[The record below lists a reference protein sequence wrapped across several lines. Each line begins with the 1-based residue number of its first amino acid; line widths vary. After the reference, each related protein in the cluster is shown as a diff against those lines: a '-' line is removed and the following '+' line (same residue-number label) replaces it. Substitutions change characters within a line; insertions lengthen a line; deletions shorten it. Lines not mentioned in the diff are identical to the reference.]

1 MEGTAAAPAPCWSG
15 GGGSSSR
22 TRRQR
27 RCSRRDR
34 ESRCTRR
41 RGSRPGDGSRR
52 GLLSSSSSGSDSEG
66 PSPPA
71 PVAPGKGHSLQKHQ
85 QQRRRRRPLRRRKR
99 PSGSSCSRDEEE
111 EEEEEEDLIDG
122 FAIASFVSLEALE
135 KDATLKTPER
145 LELRM
150 KHSGKRKRGE
160 GNNSDPEDE
169 DGSSEKGRSRERAVR
184 KRTKKRH
191 KEPSL
196 QSYLETGYICDTESD
211 PEEQAS
217 VDDLEQSFTV
227 STSKASGPIGA
238 LNGSCEAKLSVI
250 PKVSGLER
258 SQERNYE
265 ADRDPLLVPFLPK
278 EPPSQAAAAPAPA
291 QALPPSPP
299 APPPTRTRAQTP
311 NAVRGTPQPKGQL
324 PPMPQGGAVPHNLTQ
339 SQLHMKV
346 PPFASQ
352 TQAPYTV
359 GLDLSTGGCSRGAAH
374 PKPILPPC
382 SPSSSQLPHRPSTP
396 SLALPPHAFPPTLR
410 PPSHHHPGM
419 FTPSPGLPPPP
430 PLLQVAG
437 HPAAAAAISEQELIR
452 QDLSS
457 RFLTAQGGADMG
469 AAAIRPL
476 AFQFHQHNHQH
487 QHTHQ
492 HTHQHFTP
500 FPPGMVPTAS
510 PAMYEKYPGKMDGLL
525 RHNFYAAFPPTVSG
539 ISPVLPPA
547 VTFGSLQGAFQPKVK
562 PPDIVDKWAFL
573 FFLSWKGGSSRIQG
587 SWVPPPQPP
596 GGFLDS
602 WGIYVKSWGE
612 QSMWMRGARVTGEKW
627 SPKAFEHEEQVL
639 GLLGSSAGSGKEV
652 GPRGAS
658 LVIRRA
664 CVCVCVCVCVR
675 ERERERERDVLH
687 GLHGVAF
694 SPRPEVDREAG
705 SQSSS
710 IAGLG
715 SQDSMRKTE
724 KAECKNGF
732 LTSAKRIAR
741 FSVCLAEGSE
751 CGERRVILSS
761 LSPLDPLFL
770 PQSTNP
776 DLPSRL
782 GAVPPTLSQ
791 KGTQLTDPFR
801 PTLRKPGK
809 WCAMHVRVAYMIL
822 RHQEKMKVGW
832 ACAASPLRLRTVMG
846 CGAAPAGSRQRVAA
860 SNGRSFSHSALLMSV
875 LDPGSKA
882 GSLVQ
887 GDPQKLDFRN
897 DLLTG
902 LPGTGAFGSL
912 PHSQEL
918 ARPATLF
925 TASGAIHH
933 PGSGTSFGPAGTPHG
948 SFLSPSPHIGK
959 SWRTRMPGPVGQDPA
974 SSVRLFTPLLAS
986 FPDPFGRP
994 PSFASLGALSNGA
1007 FGGLGNPSFNSSA
1020 VFGQK
1025 DSPGA
1030 PAFPSPHEAWNRL
1043 HRTPPSFPTAP
1054 AWPKGGA
1061 GDGAE
1066 RGGTQHEKESEKP
1079 EGPVIKDEKDR
1090 DALFSRHPLRA
1101 SPATPTPKNLALT
1114 HEELPGRSHIPAERE
1129 HRYGSPAGSGHASRS
1144 PYPELPLKKE
1154 VKVKEEPEL
1163 TGFEGALRTG
1173 PPFHST
1179 LHVSHPLGTLAVFE
1193 RPQAGT
1199 GGSVSPYL
1207 VAAPPSAASYAA
1219 LEAWREPYHRGLE
1232 LHPLQRLPRY
1242 LETSSPAATAA
1253 EDYERARLYGLAPP
1267 PHPSLMAYPRHPNG
1281 LLAKATPAAA
1291 AAAAA
1296 AAVGL
1301 LSAPPPLIPAS
1312 NARPC
1317 SPRRAPDIR
1326 ELAAYKDRDSR

>member
-1 MEGTAAAPAPCWSG
+1 MEGTATAPAPCWSG

-22 TRRQR
+22 TRRKR

-41 RGSRPGDGSRR
+41 RGGRTGDASHR
-52 GLLSSSSSGSDSEG
+52 GVLSSSSSGSDSEG

-71 PVAPGKGHSLQKHQ
+71 PVAPGKGRPIQ
-85 QQRRRRRPLRRRKR
+85 QQQHRRRRPIRRPKR
-99 PSGSSCSRDEEE
+99 VSGSSCSREEEE

-160 GNNSDPEDE
+160 GNNSEPDDE
-169 DGSSEKGRSRERAVR
+169 DGSSEKGRNRSCGGERAVR
-184 KRTKKRH
+184 KRSKRRH
-191 KEPSL
+191 EEPSL
-196 QSYLETGYICDTESD
+196 QSYLETGYICDAESD

-217 VDDLEQSFTV
+217 IDDLDQSFTV

-250 PKVSGLER
+250 RKVSGLER

-265 ADRDPLLVPFLPK
+265 ADRDALLVPFLPK
-278 EPPSQAAAAPAPA
+278 EPPSQAAAAPVPA

-299 APPPTRTRAQTP
+299 VLPPARTRAQTP
-311 NAVRGTPQPKGQL
+311 NAAVRGTPQPKGQL
-324 PPMPQGGAVPHNLTQ
+324 PPTPQGGSAPHNLGQ

-346 PPFASQ
+346 PPFPSQ
-352 TQAPYTV
+352 TQAPYAV

-374 PKPILPPC
+374 PKPILPSC

-396 SLALPPHAFPPTLR
+396 SLALPPHAFPSTLR
-410 PPSHHHPGM
+410 PPSHHHTGM

-457 RFLTAQGGADMG
+457 RFLTVQSGADMG
-469 AAAIRPL
+469 AATIRPL

-500 FPPGMVPTAS
+500 FPPGMVPTPSSAVF
-510 PAMYEKYPGKMDGLL
+510 EKYSGKMDGLL

-547 VTFGSLQGAFQPKVK
+547 VTFGSLQGAFQPK
-562 PPDIVDKWAFL
+562 
-573 FFLSWKGGSSRIQG
+573 
-587 SWVPPPQPP
+587 
-596 GGFLDS
+596 
-602 WGIYVKSWGE
+602 
-612 QSMWMRGARVTGEKW
+612 
-627 SPKAFEHEEQVL
+627 
-639 GLLGSSAGSGKEV
+639 
-652 GPRGAS
+652 
-658 LVIRRA
+658 
-664 CVCVCVCVCVR
+664 
-675 ERERERERDVLH
+675 
-687 GLHGVAF
+687 
-694 SPRPEVDREAG
+694 
-705 SQSSS
+705 
-710 IAGLG
+710 
-715 SQDSMRKTE
+715 
-724 KAECKNGF
+724 
-732 LTSAKRIAR
+732 
-741 FSVCLAEGSE
+741 
-751 CGERRVILSS
+751 
-761 LSPLDPLFL
+761 
-770 PQSTNP
+770 STNP

-782 GAVPPTLSQ
+782 GAVPPTLTQ
-791 KGTQLTDPFR
+791 KGAQLTDPFR

-822 RHQEKMKVGW
+822 RHQEKMK
-832 ACAASPLRLRTVMG
+832 
-846 CGAAPAGSRQRVAA
+846 
-860 SNGRSFSHSALLMSV
+860 LM
-875 LDPGSKA
+875 
-882 GSLVQ
+882 Q
-887 GDPQKLDFRN
+887 GDPHKLDFRN
-897 DLLTG
+897 DLLAG
-902 LPGTGAFGSL
+902 LPGTGAFGGL

-925 TASGAIHH
+925 MASGGLH

-948 SFLSPSPHIGK
+948 SFLSPSPHI
-959 SWRTRMPGPVGQDPA
+959 
-974 SSVRLFTPLLAS
+974 
-986 FPDPFGRP
+986 DPFSRP

-1007 FGGLGNPSFNSSA
+1007 FGGLGNPSFNSST

-1030 PAFPSPHEAWNRL
+1030 PPFPSPHEAWNRL

-1054 AWPKGGA
+1054 AWPKGGT
-1061 GDGAE
+1061 GDGTE
-1066 RGGTQHEKESEKP
+1066 RGGAPHDKEGEKP
-1079 EGPVIKDEKDR
+1079 DGPVIKDEKDR

-1101 SPATPTPKNLALT
+1101 SPATPTPKNTALA
-1114 HEELPGRSHIPAERE
+1114 HEEPAGRPHVPVERE
-1129 HRYGSPAGSGHASRS
+1129 HRYGSPASSGHASRS

-1173 PPFHST
+1173 APYHST
-1179 LHVSHPLGTLAVFE
+1179 LHVSNPLGTLAVFE

-1199 GGSVSPYL
+1199 GGSVSPFL

-1219 LEAWREPYHRGLE
+1219 LEAWREPYHRRLE
-1232 LHPLQRLPRY
+1232 LHSLQRQPLY
-1242 LETSSPAATAA
+1242 LEAPSPAATAA

-1267 PHPSLMAYPRHPNG
+1267 PHPGLMAYPRHQNG
-1281 LLAKATPAAA
+1281 LLAKATPS
-1291 AAAAA
+1291 AAA

-1326 ELAAYKDRDSR
+1326 ELAAAYKDRDSR

>member
-1 MEGTAAAPAPCWSG
+1 MEGTAAAAPVPCWSG

-22 TRRQR
+22 ARRQR

-41 RGSRPGDGSRR
+41 RGGRAGDASHR
-52 GLLSSSSSGSDSEG
+52 GILSSSSSGSDSEG

-71 PVAPGKGHSLQKHQ
+71 PVAPGKGRPIQQQ
-85 QQRRRRRPLRRRKR
+85 QQRRRRRPLRRKKA
-99 PSGSSCSRDEEE
+99 SGSSCSREEEE

-160 GNNSDPEDE
+160 GNNSEPEDE
-169 DGSSEKGRSRERAVR
+169 DGSSEKGRSRSCGGERAPT
-184 KRTKKRH
+184 KRSKRRH
-191 KEPSL
+191 EETSL

-217 VDDLEQSFTV
+217 IDDLDPSFTV

-265 ADRDPLLVPFLPK
+265 ADRDALLVPFLPK
-278 EPPSQAAAAPAPA
+278 EPPSQAAAAPVPA

-299 APPPTRTRAQTP
+299 VLPPARTRAQTP
-311 NAVRGTPQPKGQL
+311 NTAVRGTPQPKGPL
-324 PPMPQGGAVPHNLTQ
+324 PPTPQGGPVPHSLSQ

-346 PPFASQ
+346 PPFTSQ
-352 TQAPYTV
+352 TQGPYAV
-359 GLDLSTGGCSRGAAH
+359 GLDLSTGGCSRSAAH
-374 PKPILPPC
+374 PKSILPPC

-396 SLALPPHAFPPTLR
+396 SLALPPHAFPSTLR

-469 AAAIRPL
+469 AATIRPL

-500 FPPGMVPTAS
+500 FPPGMVPTPSSAVF
-510 PAMYEKYPGKMDGLL
+510 EKYPGKMDGLL
-525 RHNFYAAFPPTVSG
+525 RHN
-539 ISPVLPPA
+539 
-547 VTFGSLQGAFQPKVK
+547 
-562 PPDIVDKWAFL
+562 
-573 FFLSWKGGSSRIQG
+573 
-587 SWVPPPQPP
+587 
-596 GGFLDS
+596 
-602 WGIYVKSWGE
+602 
-612 QSMWMRGARVTGEKW
+612 
-627 SPKAFEHEEQVL
+627 
-639 GLLGSSAGSGKEV
+639 
-652 GPRGAS
+652 
-658 LVIRRA
+658 
-664 CVCVCVCVCVR
+664 
-675 ERERERERDVLH
+675 
-687 GLHGVAF
+687 
-694 SPRPEVDREAG
+694 
-705 SQSSS
+705 
-710 IAGLG
+710 
-715 SQDSMRKTE
+715 
-724 KAECKNGF
+724 
-732 LTSAKRIAR
+732 
-741 FSVCLAEGSE
+741 
-751 CGERRVILSS
+751 
-761 LSPLDPLFL
+761 
-770 PQSTNP
+770 STNP

-782 GAVPPTLSQ
+782 GTVPPTMSQ
-791 KGTQLTDPFR
+791 KGAQLTDPFR

-822 RHQEKMKVGW
+822 RHQEKMK
-832 ACAASPLRLRTVMG
+832 
-846 CGAAPAGSRQRVAA
+846 
-860 SNGRSFSHSALLMSV
+860 LM
-875 LDPGSKA
+875 
-882 GSLVQ
+882 Q
-887 GDPQKLDFRN
+887 GDPHKLDFRN
-897 DLLTG
+897 DLLAG
-902 LPGTGAFGSL
+902 LPGTGVFGGL
-912 PHSQEL
+912 PHAQEM

-925 TASGAIHH
+925 TASGVVH
-933 PGSGTSFGPAGTPHG
+933 PGSGASFGPPGTPHG
-948 SFLSPSPHIGK
+948 SFLSPGPHI
-959 SWRTRMPGPVGQDPA
+959 
-974 SSVRLFTPLLAS
+974 
-986 FPDPFGRP
+986 DPFSRP

-1007 FGGLGNPSFNSSA
+1007 FGGLGSPSFNSSA

-1030 PAFPSPHEAWNRL
+1030 PPFPNPHDTWNRL

-1054 AWPKGGA
+1054 AWPKSGT
-1061 GDGAE
+1061 GDGTE
-1066 RGGTQHEKESEKP
+1066 RGGPQHDKEGEKP
-1079 EGPVIKDEKDR
+1079 DGPVIKDEKDR
-1090 DALFSRHPLRA
+1090 DVLFSRHPLRA
-1101 SPATPTPKNLALT
+1101 SPATPTPKNSALA
-1114 HEELPGRSHIPAERE
+1114 HEEPPGRPHVPVERD
-1129 HRYGSPAGSGHASRS
+1129 HRYGSPASSGHASRS

-1173 PPFHST
+1173 APYHST

-1219 LEAWREPYHRGLE
+1219 LEAWREPYHRRLE
-1232 LHPLQRLPRY
+1232 LHSLQRQPLY
-1242 LETSSPAATAA
+1242 LEAPSPAAAAA
-1253 EDYERARLYGLAPP
+1253 EDYGRLYGLAPP
-1267 PHPSLMAYPRHPNG
+1267 PHPGLMAYPRHQNG
-1281 LLAKATPAAA
+1281 LLAKAAPSAAA
-1291 AAAAA
+1291 AA
-1296 AAVGL
+1296 L

-1326 ELAAYKDRDSR
+1326 ELAAAYKDRDSR

>member
-227 STSKASGPIGA
+227 STSKAASGPIGA

-547 VTFGSLQGAFQPKVK
+547 VTFGSLQGAFQPK
-562 PPDIVDKWAFL
+562 
-573 FFLSWKGGSSRIQG
+573 
-587 SWVPPPQPP
+587 
-596 GGFLDS
+596 
-602 WGIYVKSWGE
+602 
-612 QSMWMRGARVTGEKW
+612 
-627 SPKAFEHEEQVL
+627 
-639 GLLGSSAGSGKEV
+639 
-652 GPRGAS
+652 
-658 LVIRRA
+658 
-664 CVCVCVCVCVR
+664 
-675 ERERERERDVLH
+675 
-687 GLHGVAF
+687 
-694 SPRPEVDREAG
+694 
-705 SQSSS
+705 
-710 IAGLG
+710 
-715 SQDSMRKTE
+715 
-724 KAECKNGF
+724 
-732 LTSAKRIAR
+732 
-741 FSVCLAEGSE
+741 
-751 CGERRVILSS
+751 
-761 LSPLDPLFL
+761 
-770 PQSTNP
+770 STNP

>member
-1 MEGTAAAPAPCWSG
+1 MANGFRSEGSHFLSLDDGGAGGRGEDKGDEGGGPQDHFLLTSLSDGFVVAEEKALPPLDPLLQGCSQKTKGQVESSCNATGWRGVKGTHPFSRVSATSTGPNTTHSLYLKRGTMEGTATAPAPCWSG

-22 TRRQR
+22 TRRKR

-41 RGSRPGDGSRR
+41 RGGRTGDASHR
-52 GLLSSSSSGSDSEG
+52 GVLSSSSSGSDSEG

-71 PVAPGKGHSLQKHQ
+71 PVAPGKGRPIQQ
-85 QQRRRRRPLRRRKR
+85 QQRRRRRPIRRPKR
-99 PSGSSCSRDEEE
+99 ASGSSCSREEEE

-160 GNNSDPEDE
+160 GNNSEPEDE
-169 DGSSEKGRSRERAVR
+169 DGSSEKGRSRSCGGERAIR
-184 KRTKKRH
+184 KRSKRRH
-191 KEPSL
+191 E
-196 QSYLETGYICDTESD
+196 ECDAESD

-217 VDDLEQSFTV
+217 VDDLDQSFTV

-265 ADRDPLLVPFLPK
+265 ADRDALLVPFLPK
-278 EPPSQAAAAPAPA
+278 EPPSQAAAAPVPA

-299 APPPTRTRAQTP
+299 ALPPARTRAQTP
-311 NAVRGTPQPKGQL
+311 NTAIRGTPQPKGQL
-324 PPMPQGGAVPHNLTQ
+324 PPTPQGGSAPHNLGP

-346 PPFASQ
+346 PPFTSQ
-352 TQAPYTV
+352 TQGPYAV

-396 SLALPPHAFPPTLR
+396 SLALPPHAFPSTLR

-457 RFLTAQGGADMG
+457 RFLTAQGAADMG
-469 AAAIRPL
+469 AATIRPL

-500 FPPGMVPTAS
+500 FPPGMVPTPSSAVF
-510 PAMYEKYPGKMDGLL
+510 EKYPGKMDGLL
-525 RHNFYAAFPPTVSG
+525 RHN
-539 ISPVLPPA
+539 
-547 VTFGSLQGAFQPKVK
+547 
-562 PPDIVDKWAFL
+562 
-573 FFLSWKGGSSRIQG
+573 
-587 SWVPPPQPP
+587 
-596 GGFLDS
+596 
-602 WGIYVKSWGE
+602 
-612 QSMWMRGARVTGEKW
+612 
-627 SPKAFEHEEQVL
+627 
-639 GLLGSSAGSGKEV
+639 
-652 GPRGAS
+652 
-658 LVIRRA
+658 
-664 CVCVCVCVCVR
+664 
-675 ERERERERDVLH
+675 
-687 GLHGVAF
+687 
-694 SPRPEVDREAG
+694 
-705 SQSSS
+705 
-710 IAGLG
+710 
-715 SQDSMRKTE
+715 
-724 KAECKNGF
+724 
-732 LTSAKRIAR
+732 
-741 FSVCLAEGSE
+741 
-751 CGERRVILSS
+751 
-761 LSPLDPLFL
+761 
-770 PQSTNP
+770 STNP

-782 GAVPPTLSQ
+782 GTVPPTLTQ
-791 KGTQLTDPFR
+791 KGAQLTDPFR
-801 PTLRKPGK
+801 PTLRVKAWEVVRYARPCGIYDPAAPGEDEGRVGLRCLPPPPVYSDGVWRSSCCWLPEGRCK
-809 WCAMHVRVAYMIL
+809 QRERPLPFCSSDVCAGPWI
-822 RHQEKMKVGW
+822 KVGVCESGLGGW
-832 ACAASPLRLRTVMG
+832 ETGIPQSG
-846 CGAAPAGSRQRVAA
+846 
-860 SNGRSFSHSALLMSV
+860 LM
-875 LDPGSKA
+875 
-882 GSLVQ
+882 Q
-887 GDPQKLDFRN
+887 GDPHKLDFRN
-897 DLLTG
+897 DLLAG
-902 LPGTGAFGSL
+902 LPGTAAFGGL

-925 TASGAIHH
+925 TASGGLH
-933 PGSGTSFGPAGTPHG
+933 PGSGTSFGPATTPHG
-948 SFLSPSPHIGK
+948 SFLSPSPHI
-959 SWRTRMPGPVGQDPA
+959 D
-974 SSVRLFTPLLAS
+974 SST
-986 FPDPFGRP
+986 
-994 PSFASLGALSNGA
+994 
-1007 FGGLGNPSFNSSA
+1007 

-1030 PAFPSPHEAWNRL
+1030 PPFPSPHEAWNRL

-1054 AWPKGGA
+1054 AWPKGGP
-1061 GDGAE
+1061 GDGTE
-1066 RGGTQHEKESEKP
+1066 RGGTQHDKEGEKP
-1079 EGPVIKDEKDR
+1079 DGPVIKDEKDR

-1101 SPATPTPKNLALT
+1101 SPATPTPKNPALA
-1114 HEELPGRSHIPAERE
+1114 HEEPTGRPHVPAERE
-1129 HRYGSPAGSGHASRS
+1129 HRYGSPASSGHASRS

-1173 PPFHST
+1173 APYHST

-1199 GGSVSPYL
+1199 GGSVSPFL

-1219 LEAWREPYHRGLE
+1219 LEAWREPYHRRLE
-1232 LHPLQRLPRY
+1232 LHSLQRQPLY
-1242 LETSSPAATAA
+1242 LEAPSPAATVA

-1267 PHPSLMAYPRHPNG
+1267 PHPGLMAYPRHQNG
-1281 LLAKATPAAA
+1281 LLAKATPS
-1291 AAAAA
+1291 AAA

-1326 ELAAYKDRDSR
+1326 ELAAAYKDRDSR

>member
-15 GGGSSSR
+15 GGGSSGR
-22 TRRQR
+22 ARRQR

-41 RGSRPGDGSRR
+41 RGGRPRDASHR

-66 PSPPA
+66 PSPPV
-71 PVAPGKGHSLQKHQ
+71 PVAPGKGRSL
-85 QQRRRRRPLRRRKR
+85 QRRRRRPLRRRKR
-99 PSGSSCSRDEEE
+99 ASGSSCSHEEEEE

-135 KDATLKTPER
+135 DATLKTPER

-160 GNNSDPEDE
+160 GNNSEPEDE
-169 DGSSEKGRSRERAVR
+169 DRSLEKGRSRGCGGERAPR
-184 KRTKKRH
+184 KRSKRRH

-217 VDDLEQSFTV
+217 IDDLEQSFTV
-227 STSKASGPIGA
+227 STSKAASGPIGA

-278 EPPSQAAAAPAPA
+278 DPPSQAAAVSVPA

-299 APPPTRTRAQTP
+299 APPPTRTRSQTP

-324 PPMPQGGAVPHNLTQ
+324 PPTLQGGAVPHSLGQ
-339 SQLHMKV
+339 SHLHMKV

-352 TQAPYTV
+352 TQAPYAV
-359 GLDLSTGGCSRGAAH
+359 GLDLSTGGCSRSTAH

-382 SPSSSQLPHRPSTP
+382 SPSSSQLPHRPPTP
-396 SLALPPHAFPPTLR
+396 SLALPPHAFPPTVR
-410 PPSHHHPGM
+410 PHSHHHPGM

-437 HPAAAAAISEQELIR
+437 HPAAAAAISGQELIR
-452 QDLSS
+452 QELSS
-457 RFLTAQGGADMG
+457 QFLTAQGGADMG
-469 AAAIRPL
+469 AAAIRPF
-476 AFQFHQHNHQH
+476 FQFHQHNHQH

-500 FPPGMVPTAS
+500 FPPGMVPTPT

-525 RHNFYAAFPPTVSG
+525 RHNFYPAPFPPTVSG
-539 ISPVLPPA
+539 ISA
-547 VTFGSLQGAFQPKVK
+547 VTFGSLQGAFQPK
-562 PPDIVDKWAFL
+562 
-573 FFLSWKGGSSRIQG
+573 
-587 SWVPPPQPP
+587 
-596 GGFLDS
+596 
-602 WGIYVKSWGE
+602 
-612 QSMWMRGARVTGEKW
+612 
-627 SPKAFEHEEQVL
+627 
-639 GLLGSSAGSGKEV
+639 
-652 GPRGAS
+652 
-658 LVIRRA
+658 
-664 CVCVCVCVCVR
+664 
-675 ERERERERDVLH
+675 
-687 GLHGVAF
+687 
-694 SPRPEVDREAG
+694 
-705 SQSSS
+705 
-710 IAGLG
+710 
-715 SQDSMRKTE
+715 
-724 KAECKNGF
+724 
-732 LTSAKRIAR
+732 
-741 FSVCLAEGSE
+741 
-751 CGERRVILSS
+751 
-761 LSPLDPLFL
+761 
-770 PQSTNP
+770 STNP

-782 GAVPPTLSQ
+782 GAVPPSLSQ

-832 ACAASPLRLRTVMG
+832 ACATSPLRLRTVMG
-846 CGAAPAGSRQRVAA
+846 CGAAPAGGRQRVAA
-860 SNGRSFSHSALLMSV
+860 NNGRGFSPPALLMPV
-875 LDPGSKA
+875 LDPGSKL
-882 GSLVQ
+882 GSLMQ
-887 GDPQKLDFRN
+887 GDPHKLDFRN
-897 DLLTG
+897 DLLTCMPG
-902 LPGTGAFGSL
+902 PGTFGSL
-912 PHSQEL
+912 PHGQEL
-918 ARPATLF
+918 TRPATLF
-925 TASGAIHH
+925 TASGTVH
-933 PGSGTSFGPAGTPHG
+933 PGSGSSFGPASTPHG
-948 SFLSPSPHIGK
+948 SFLSPSPHI
-959 SWRTRMPGPVGQDPA
+959 
-974 SSVRLFTPLLAS
+974 
-986 FPDPFGRP
+986 DPFGRP

-1007 FGGLGNPSFNSSA
+1007 FGGLGNPSFNPSS

-1030 PAFPSPHEAWNRL
+1030 PAYPSPHDAWNRL
-1043 HRTPPSFPTAP
+1043 HRTPSSFPTAP
-1054 AWPKGGA
+1054 AWPKGA
-1061 GDGAE
+1061 TGDGAE
-1066 RGGTQHEKESEKP
+1066 RGGAQHDKESEKP

-1101 SPATPTPKNLALT
+1101 SPATPTPKNPALV
-1114 HEELPGRSHIPAERE
+1114 HEDPPGRTHMPTERE
-1129 HRYGSPAGSGHASRS
+1129 HRYGSPASSGHTSRS
-1144 PYPELPLKKE
+1144 PYPEPPLKKE

-1173 PPFHST
+1173 APFHST

-1193 RPQAGT
+1193 RPPAGT

-1207 VAAPPSAASYAA
+1207 VAGPPSAASYAA

-1242 LETSSPAATAA
+1242 LETPSPAAAAA
-1253 EDYERARLYGLAPP
+1253 EDYERARLYGLAPA
-1267 PHPSLMAYPRHPNG
+1267 PHPSLMAYPRHQNG
-1281 LLAKATPAAA
+1281 LLAKATPSAT
-1291 AAAAA
+1291 A

-1317 SPRRAPDIR
+1317 SPRRATDIR
-1326 ELAAYKDRDSR
+1326 ELAAAYKDRDSR

>member
-41 RGSRPGDGSRR
+41 RGGRPGDGSRR

-71 PVAPGKGHSLQKHQ
+71 PVAPGKGRSLQQ

-111 EEEEEEDLIDG
+111 EEEEEDLIDG

-135 KDATLKTPER
+135 DATLKTPER

-160 GNNSDPEDE
+160 GNNSEPEDE

-227 STSKASGPIGA
+227 STSKAASGPIGA

-324 PPMPQGGAVPHNLTQ
+324 PPMPQGGAIPHNLTQ

-352 TQAPYTV
+352 TQAPYAV

-547 VTFGSLQGAFQPKVK
+547 VTFGSLQGAFQPK
-562 PPDIVDKWAFL
+562 
-573 FFLSWKGGSSRIQG
+573 
-587 SWVPPPQPP
+587 
-596 GGFLDS
+596 
-602 WGIYVKSWGE
+602 
-612 QSMWMRGARVTGEKW
+612 
-627 SPKAFEHEEQVL
+627 
-639 GLLGSSAGSGKEV
+639 
-652 GPRGAS
+652 
-658 LVIRRA
+658 
-664 CVCVCVCVCVR
+664 
-675 ERERERERDVLH
+675 
-687 GLHGVAF
+687 
-694 SPRPEVDREAG
+694 
-705 SQSSS
+705 
-710 IAGLG
+710 
-715 SQDSMRKTE
+715 
-724 KAECKNGF
+724 
-732 LTSAKRIAR
+732 
-741 FSVCLAEGSE
+741 
-751 CGERRVILSS
+751 
-761 LSPLDPLFL
+761 
-770 PQSTNP
+770 STNP

-782 GAVPPTLSQ
+782 GTVPPTLSQ

-832 ACAASPLRLRTVMG
+832 ACATSPLHLRTVMG

-860 SNGRSFSHSALLMSV
+860 SNGRSLSHSALLMSV
-875 LDPGSKA
+875 LDPGCKA

-974 SSVRLFTPLLAS
+974 SSIRLFTPLLAS

-1101 SPATPTPKNLALT
+1101 SPATPTPKNLALA
-1114 HEELPGRSHIPAERE
+1114 HEEPPGRSHIPTERE

-1242 LETSSPAATAA
+1242 LETPSPAATAA

>member
-1 MEGTAAAPAPCWSG
+1 MEGTATAPAPCWSG

-22 TRRQR
+22 TRRKR

-41 RGSRPGDGSRR
+41 RGGRTGDASHR
-52 GLLSSSSSGSDSEG
+52 GVLSSSSSGSDSEG

-71 PVAPGKGHSLQKHQ
+71 PVAPGKGRPIQ
-85 QQRRRRRPLRRRKR
+85 QQQHRRRRPIRRPKR
-99 PSGSSCSRDEEE
+99 VSGSSCSREEEE

-160 GNNSDPEDE
+160 GNNSEPDDE
-169 DGSSEKGRSRERAVR
+169 DGSSEKGRNRSCGGERAVR
-184 KRTKKRH
+184 KRSKRRH
-191 KEPSL
+191 EEPSL
-196 QSYLETGYICDTESD
+196 QSYLETGYICDAESD

-217 VDDLEQSFTV
+217 IDDLDQSFTV

-250 PKVSGLER
+250 RKVSGLER

-265 ADRDPLLVPFLPK
+265 ADRDALLVPFLPK
-278 EPPSQAAAAPAPA
+278 EPPSQAAAAPVPA

-299 APPPTRTRAQTP
+299 VLPPARTRAQTP
-311 NAVRGTPQPKGQL
+311 NAAVRGTPQPKGQL
-324 PPMPQGGAVPHNLTQ
+324 PPTPQGGSAPHNLGQ

-346 PPFASQ
+346 PPFPSQ
-352 TQAPYTV
+352 TQAPYAV

-374 PKPILPPC
+374 PKPILPSC

-396 SLALPPHAFPPTLR
+396 SLALPPHAFPSTLR
-410 PPSHHHPGM
+410 PPSHHHTGM

-457 RFLTAQGGADMG
+457 RFLTVQSGADMG
-469 AAAIRPL
+469 AATIRPL

-500 FPPGMVPTAS
+500 FPPGMVPTPSSAVF
-510 PAMYEKYPGKMDGLL
+510 EKYSGKMDGLL
-525 RHNFYAAFPPTVSG
+525 RHN
-539 ISPVLPPA
+539 
-547 VTFGSLQGAFQPKVK
+547 
-562 PPDIVDKWAFL
+562 
-573 FFLSWKGGSSRIQG
+573 
-587 SWVPPPQPP
+587 
-596 GGFLDS
+596 
-602 WGIYVKSWGE
+602 
-612 QSMWMRGARVTGEKW
+612 
-627 SPKAFEHEEQVL
+627 
-639 GLLGSSAGSGKEV
+639 
-652 GPRGAS
+652 
-658 LVIRRA
+658 
-664 CVCVCVCVCVR
+664 
-675 ERERERERDVLH
+675 
-687 GLHGVAF
+687 
-694 SPRPEVDREAG
+694 
-705 SQSSS
+705 
-710 IAGLG
+710 
-715 SQDSMRKTE
+715 
-724 KAECKNGF
+724 
-732 LTSAKRIAR
+732 
-741 FSVCLAEGSE
+741 
-751 CGERRVILSS
+751 
-761 LSPLDPLFL
+761 
-770 PQSTNP
+770 STNP

-782 GAVPPTLSQ
+782 GAVPPTLTQ
-791 KGTQLTDPFR
+791 KGAQLTDPFR

-832 ACAASPLRLRTVMG
+832 ACAASPLHLRTVMG
-846 CGAAPAGSRQRVAA
+846 CGAAPAAGCQRVAA
-860 SNGRSFSHSALLMSV
+860 SNGRGLSPSALLMPV
-875 LDPGSKA
+875 LDPGSKL
-882 GSLVQ
+882 GSLMQ
-887 GDPQKLDFRN
+887 GDPHKLDFRN
-897 DLLTG
+897 DLLAG
-902 LPGTGAFGSL
+902 LPGTGAFGGL

-925 TASGAIHH
+925 MASGGLH

-948 SFLSPSPHIGK
+948 SFLSPSPHI
-959 SWRTRMPGPVGQDPA
+959 
-974 SSVRLFTPLLAS
+974 
-986 FPDPFGRP
+986 DPFSRP

-1007 FGGLGNPSFNSSA
+1007 FGGLGNPSFNSST

-1030 PAFPSPHEAWNRL
+1030 PPFPSPHEAWNRL

-1054 AWPKGGA
+1054 AWPKGGT
-1061 GDGAE
+1061 GDGTE
-1066 RGGTQHEKESEKP
+1066 RGGAPHDKEGEKP
-1079 EGPVIKDEKDR
+1079 DGPVIKDEKDR

-1101 SPATPTPKNLALT
+1101 SPATPTPKNTALA
-1114 HEELPGRSHIPAERE
+1114 HEEPAGRPHVPVERE
-1129 HRYGSPAGSGHASRS
+1129 HRYGSPASSGHASRS

-1173 PPFHST
+1173 APYHST
-1179 LHVSHPLGTLAVFE
+1179 LHVSNPLGTLAVFE

-1199 GGSVSPYL
+1199 GGSVSPFL

-1219 LEAWREPYHRGLE
+1219 LEAWREPYHRRLE
-1232 LHPLQRLPRY
+1232 LHSLQRQPLY
-1242 LETSSPAATAA
+1242 LEAPSPAATAA

-1267 PHPSLMAYPRHPNG
+1267 PHPGLMAYPRHQNG
-1281 LLAKATPAAA
+1281 LLAKATPS
-1291 AAAAA
+1291 AAA

-1326 ELAAYKDRDSR
+1326 ELAAAYKDRDSR

>member
-1 MEGTAAAPAPCWSG
+1 MEGTTAAPTPCWSG

-22 TRRQR
+22 ARRQR

-41 RGSRPGDGSRR
+41 RGSRLGEPPHR
-52 GLLSSSSSGSDSEG
+52 GLSSSSSSASDSEG

-71 PVAPGKGHSLQKHQ
+71 PVAPSKGHPL
-85 QQRRRRRPLRRRKR
+85 QQRRRRRPLRRRNR
-99 PSGSSCSRDEEE
+99 VSGSSCSREEEE

-135 KDATLKTPER
+135 QLRYHSFYSEGRLSAAIIMPTLSLLQKDATLKTPER
-145 LELRM
+145 LELRL

-160 GNNSDPEDE
+160 GNNSEPEDE
-169 DGSSEKGRSRERAVR
+169 DEGSEKDRSQGCGGERALR
-184 KRTKKRH
+184 KRSKRRH

-217 VDDLEQSFTV
+217 IDDLEQSFTV

-265 ADRDPLLVPFLPK
+265 ADRDSLLVPFLPK
-278 EPPSQAAAAPAPA
+278 EPPSQAATAPILA
-291 QALPPSPP
+291 QALTPSPP
-299 APPPTRTRAQTP
+299 APPPVKTRAQTP
-311 NAVRGTPQPKGQL
+311 NTVRGTPQPKGQL
-324 PPMPQGGAVPHNLTQ
+324 PPMPQGGAVTHSLAQ

-352 TQAPYTV
+352 TQAPYSV

-396 SLALPPHAFPPTLR
+396 SLALPPHAFPSTLR
-410 PPSHHHPGM
+410 PSSHHHPGM

-457 RFLTAQGGADMG
+457 RFLTTQGGADMG

-500 FPPGMVPTAS
+500 FPSSMVPTPS

-525 RHNFYAAFPPTVSG
+525 RHNFYPAYPPTVSG

-547 VTFGSLQGAFQPKVK
+547 VNFGSLQGAFQPK
-562 PPDIVDKWAFL
+562 
-573 FFLSWKGGSSRIQG
+573 
-587 SWVPPPQPP
+587 
-596 GGFLDS
+596 
-602 WGIYVKSWGE
+602 
-612 QSMWMRGARVTGEKW
+612 
-627 SPKAFEHEEQVL
+627 
-639 GLLGSSAGSGKEV
+639 
-652 GPRGAS
+652 
-658 LVIRRA
+658 
-664 CVCVCVCVCVR
+664 
-675 ERERERERDVLH
+675 
-687 GLHGVAF
+687 
-694 SPRPEVDREAG
+694 
-705 SQSSS
+705 
-710 IAGLG
+710 
-715 SQDSMRKTE
+715 
-724 KAECKNGF
+724 
-732 LTSAKRIAR
+732 
-741 FSVCLAEGSE
+741 
-751 CGERRVILSS
+751 
-761 LSPLDPLFL
+761 
-770 PQSTNP
+770 STNP

-782 GAVPPTLSQ
+782 GAVPPSISQ
-791 KGTQLTDPFR
+791 KGTQITDPFR

-822 RHQEKMKVGW
+822 RHQEKIK
-832 ACAASPLRLRTVMG
+832 
-846 CGAAPAGSRQRVAA
+846 
-860 SNGRSFSHSALLMSV
+860 LM
-875 LDPGSKA
+875 
-882 GSLVQ
+882 Q
-887 GDPQKLDFRN
+887 GDPHKLDFRN

-902 LPGTGAFGSL
+902 LPEAGAFGSL

-925 TASGAIHH
+925 TAAGVVH
-933 PGSGTSFGPAGTPHG
+933 PGNAPSFGPAATPHG
-948 SFLSPSPHIGK
+948 SFLNPSPHI
-959 SWRTRMPGPVGQDPA
+959 
-974 SSVRLFTPLLAS
+974 
-986 FPDPFGRP
+986 DPFGRP
-994 PSFASLGALSNGA
+994 PSFASLAALSNGA

-1054 AWPKGGA
+1054 AWPKGG
-1061 GDGAE
+1061 GNDGTE
-1066 RGGTQHEKESEKP
+1066 RGSSQLDKESEKS

-1090 DALFSRHPLRA
+1090 DSGFFSRHSLRS
-1101 SPATPTPKNLALT
+1101 SPATPTSKNPSLI
-1114 HEELPGRSHIPAERE
+1114 HEEPPSRPHVQAERE
-1129 HRYGSPAGSGHASRS
+1129 HRYGSPASSGHASRS

-1154 VKVKEEPEL
+1154 VKVKEEPDL
-1163 TGFEGALRTG
+1163 PGFEGALRTG
-1173 PPFHST
+1173 ASYHST
-1179 LHVSHPLGTLAVFE
+1179 LHVSHPLGPLAVFE

-1242 LETSSPAATAA
+1242 LETPSPAAAAA

-1267 PHPSLMAYPRHPNG
+1267 PHPSLMAYPRHQNG
-1281 LLAKATPAAA
+1281 LLAKATPS
-1291 AAAAA
+1291 

-1326 ELAAYKDRDSR
+1326 ELAASYKDRDSR

>member
-22 TRRQR
+22 ARRQR

-34 ESRCTRR
+34 ESRCARR
-41 RGSRPGDGSRR
+41 RGGHPGDGSRR
-52 GLLSSSSSGSDSEG
+52 GLSSSSSSGSDSEG

-71 PVAPGKGHSLQKHQ
+71 PVAPGKGRPLQ

-99 PSGSSCSRDEEE
+99 VSGSSCSREEEE

-160 GNNSDPEDE
+160 GNNTEPEDE

-191 KEPSL
+191 KEPSV

-299 APPPTRTRAQTP
+299 APPPARTQAQTP

-324 PPMPQGGAVPHNLTQ
+324 PPTPQGGAVPHNLTQ

-352 TQAPYTV
+352 MQAPYAV

-437 HPAAAAAISEQELIR
+437 HPAAAAAMSEQELIR

-500 FPPGMVPTAS
+500 FPSGMVPTPS

-547 VTFGSLQGAFQPKVK
+547 VTFGSLQGAFQPK
-562 PPDIVDKWAFL
+562 
-573 FFLSWKGGSSRIQG
+573 
-587 SWVPPPQPP
+587 
-596 GGFLDS
+596 
-602 WGIYVKSWGE
+602 
-612 QSMWMRGARVTGEKW
+612 
-627 SPKAFEHEEQVL
+627 
-639 GLLGSSAGSGKEV
+639 
-652 GPRGAS
+652 
-658 LVIRRA
+658 
-664 CVCVCVCVCVR
+664 
-675 ERERERERDVLH
+675 
-687 GLHGVAF
+687 
-694 SPRPEVDREAG
+694 
-705 SQSSS
+705 
-710 IAGLG
+710 
-715 SQDSMRKTE
+715 
-724 KAECKNGF
+724 
-732 LTSAKRIAR
+732 
-741 FSVCLAEGSE
+741 
-751 CGERRVILSS
+751 
-761 LSPLDPLFL
+761 
-770 PQSTNP
+770 STNP

-801 PTLRKPGK
+801 PTLR
-809 WCAMHVRVAYMIL
+809 
-822 RHQEKMKVGW
+822 
-832 ACAASPLRLRTVMG
+832 
-846 CGAAPAGSRQRVAA
+846 
-860 SNGRSFSHSALLMSV
+860 LM
-875 LDPGSKA
+875 
-882 GSLVQ
+882 Q
-887 GDPQKLDFRN
+887 GDPHKLDFRN

-925 TASGAIHH
+925 TASGAVH
-933 PGSGTSFGPAGTPHG
+933 PGSGSSFGPAGTPHG
-948 SFLSPSPHIGK
+948 SFLSPSPHI
-959 SWRTRMPGPVGQDPA
+959 
-974 SSVRLFTPLLAS
+974 
-986 FPDPFGRP
+986 DPFGRP

-1030 PAFPSPHEAWNRL
+1030 PPFPSPHEAWNRL

-1054 AWPKGGA
+1054 AWPKGGT

-1090 DALFSRHPLRA
+1090 ETLFSRHPLRA
-1101 SPATPTPKNLALT
+1101 SPATPTPKNPALA
-1114 HEELPGRSHIPAERE
+1114 HEEPPGRPHMPAERE
-1129 HRYGSPAGSGHASRS
+1129 HRYGSPASSGHASRS

-1207 VAAPPSAASYAA
+1207 VAAAPPSAASYAA
-1219 LEAWREPYHRGLE
+1219 LEAWREPYHRSLE

-1242 LETSSPAATAA
+1242 LETPSPAATAA

-1267 PHPSLMAYPRHPNG
+1267 PHPSLMAYPRHQNG
-1281 LLAKATPAAA
+1281 LLAKATPS

-1312 NARPC
+1312 NARSC

-1326 ELAAYKDRDSR
+1326 ELAAAYKDRDSR

>member
-22 TRRQR
+22 ARRQR

-34 ESRCTRR
+34 ESRCARR
-41 RGSRPGDGSRR
+41 RGGHPGDGSRR
-52 GLLSSSSSGSDSEG
+52 GLSSSSSSGSDSEG

-71 PVAPGKGHSLQKHQ
+71 PVAPGKGRPLQ

-99 PSGSSCSRDEEE
+99 VSGSSCSREEEE

-160 GNNSDPEDE
+160 GNNTEPEDE

-191 KEPSL
+191 KEPSV

-299 APPPTRTRAQTP
+299 APPPARTQAQTP

-324 PPMPQGGAVPHNLTQ
+324 PPTPQGGAVPHNLTQ

-352 TQAPYTV
+352 MQAPYAV

-437 HPAAAAAISEQELIR
+437 HPAAAAAMSEQELIR

-500 FPPGMVPTAS
+500 FPSGMVPTPS

-525 RHNFYAAFPPTVSG
+525 RHN
-539 ISPVLPPA
+539 
-547 VTFGSLQGAFQPKVK
+547 
-562 PPDIVDKWAFL
+562 
-573 FFLSWKGGSSRIQG
+573 
-587 SWVPPPQPP
+587 
-596 GGFLDS
+596 
-602 WGIYVKSWGE
+602 
-612 QSMWMRGARVTGEKW
+612 
-627 SPKAFEHEEQVL
+627 
-639 GLLGSSAGSGKEV
+639 
-652 GPRGAS
+652 
-658 LVIRRA
+658 
-664 CVCVCVCVCVR
+664 
-675 ERERERERDVLH
+675 
-687 GLHGVAF
+687 
-694 SPRPEVDREAG
+694 
-705 SQSSS
+705 
-710 IAGLG
+710 
-715 SQDSMRKTE
+715 
-724 KAECKNGF
+724 
-732 LTSAKRIAR
+732 
-741 FSVCLAEGSE
+741 
-751 CGERRVILSS
+751 
-761 LSPLDPLFL
+761 
-770 PQSTNP
+770 STNP

-832 ACAASPLRLRTVMG
+832 ACATSPFHLHTVTG
-846 CGAAPAGSRQRVAA
+846 CGTAPAGGRQRVSA
-860 SNGRSFSHSALLMSV
+860 SNGRSLSHSAHLLSV

-882 GSLVQ
+882 GSLMQ
-887 GDPQKLDFRN
+887 GDPHKLDFRN

-925 TASGAIHH
+925 TASGAVH
-933 PGSGTSFGPAGTPHG
+933 PGSGSSFGPAGTPHG
-948 SFLSPSPHIGK
+948 SFLSPSPHI
-959 SWRTRMPGPVGQDPA
+959 
-974 SSVRLFTPLLAS
+974 
-986 FPDPFGRP
+986 DPFGRP

-1030 PAFPSPHEAWNRL
+1030 PPFPSPHEAWNRL

-1054 AWPKGGA
+1054 AWPKGGT

-1090 DALFSRHPLRA
+1090 ETLFSRHPLRA
-1101 SPATPTPKNLALT
+1101 SPATPTPKNPALA
-1114 HEELPGRSHIPAERE
+1114 HEEPPGRPHMPAERE
-1129 HRYGSPAGSGHASRS
+1129 HRYGSPASSGHASRS

-1207 VAAPPSAASYAA
+1207 VAAAPPSAASYAA
-1219 LEAWREPYHRGLE
+1219 LEAWREPYHRSLE

-1242 LETSSPAATAA
+1242 LETPSPAATAA

-1267 PHPSLMAYPRHPNG
+1267 PHPSLMAYPRHQNG
-1281 LLAKATPAAA
+1281 LLAKATPS

-1312 NARPC
+1312 NARSC

-1326 ELAAYKDRDSR
+1326 ELAAAYKDRDSR

>member
-1 MEGTAAAPAPCWSG
+1 MEGTTAAPTPCWSG

-22 TRRQR
+22 ARRQR

-34 ESRCTRR
+34 ESRCARR
-41 RGSRPGDGSRR
+41 RGSRLGDPPHR
-52 GLLSSSSSGSDSEG
+52 GLSSSSSSASDSEG
-66 PSPPA
+66 PSPLA
-71 PVAPGKGHSLQKHQ
+71 PVAPSKGRPL
-85 QQRRRRRPLRRRKR
+85 QRRRRRPLRRRKR
-99 PSGSSCSRDEEE
+99 VSGSSCSREEEE

-135 KDATLKTPER
+135 QLRYHSFYSEGRMSAAIIMPTLSLLQKDATLKTPER
-145 LELRM
+145 LELRL

-160 GNNSDPEDE
+160 GNNSEPEDE
-169 DGSSEKGRSRERAVR
+169 DEGSEKDRSQGCRGERALR
-184 KRTKKRH
+184 KRSKRRH
-191 KEPSL
+191 KQPSL
-196 QSYLETGYICDTESD
+196 QSYLETGYICDAESD

-217 VDDLEQSFTV
+217 IDDLEQSFTV

-265 ADRDPLLVPFLPK
+265 ADRDSLLVPFLPK
-278 EPPSQAAAAPAPA
+278 EPPSQAATAPILA

-299 APPPTRTRAQTP
+299 APPPVKTRAQTP
-311 NAVRGTPQPKGQL
+311 NTVRGTPQPKGQL
-324 PPMPQGGAVPHNLTQ
+324 PPTPQGGAVTHSLAQ

-352 TQAPYTV
+352 TQAPYSV

-396 SLALPPHAFPPTLR
+396 SLALPPHAFPSTLR

-457 RFLTAQGGADMG
+457 RFLTTQGGADMG

-500 FPPGMVPTAS
+500 FPSSMVPTPS
-510 PAMYEKYPGKMDGLL
+510 PAMYEKYPGKMDGL
-525 RHNFYAAFPPTVSG
+525 RIHNFYPAYPPTVSG

-547 VTFGSLQGAFQPKVK
+547 VNFGSLQGAFQPK
-562 PPDIVDKWAFL
+562 
-573 FFLSWKGGSSRIQG
+573 
-587 SWVPPPQPP
+587 
-596 GGFLDS
+596 
-602 WGIYVKSWGE
+602 
-612 QSMWMRGARVTGEKW
+612 
-627 SPKAFEHEEQVL
+627 
-639 GLLGSSAGSGKEV
+639 
-652 GPRGAS
+652 
-658 LVIRRA
+658 
-664 CVCVCVCVCVR
+664 
-675 ERERERERDVLH
+675 
-687 GLHGVAF
+687 
-694 SPRPEVDREAG
+694 
-705 SQSSS
+705 
-710 IAGLG
+710 
-715 SQDSMRKTE
+715 
-724 KAECKNGF
+724 
-732 LTSAKRIAR
+732 
-741 FSVCLAEGSE
+741 
-751 CGERRVILSS
+751 
-761 LSPLDPLFL
+761 
-770 PQSTNP
+770 STNP

-782 GAVPPTLSQ
+782 GAVPPSMSQ
-791 KGTQLTDPFR
+791 KGTQITDPFR
-801 PTLRKPGK
+801 QTLRKPGK

-822 RHQEKMKVGW
+822 RHQEKIK
-832 ACAASPLRLRTVMG
+832 
-846 CGAAPAGSRQRVAA
+846 
-860 SNGRSFSHSALLMSV
+860 LM
-875 LDPGSKA
+875 
-882 GSLVQ
+882 Q
-887 GDPQKLDFRN
+887 GDPHKLDFRN

-902 LPGTGAFGSL
+902 LPETGAFGSL
-912 PHSQEL
+912 PHGQEL
-918 ARPATLF
+918 SRPATLF
-925 TASGAIHH
+925 TAAGVVH
-933 PGSGTSFGPAGTPHG
+933 PGNAPSFGPAATPHG
-948 SFLSPSPHIGK
+948 SFLNPSPHI
-959 SWRTRMPGPVGQDPA
+959 
-974 SSVRLFTPLLAS
+974 
-986 FPDPFGRP
+986 DPFGRP

-1054 AWPKGGA
+1054 AWPKGG
-1061 GDGAE
+1061 GSDGME
-1066 RGGTQHEKESEKP
+1066 RGSSQLDKESEKS

-1090 DALFSRHPLRA
+1090 DSSFFSRHSLRS
-1101 SPATPTPKNLALT
+1101 SPATPTSKNPSLI
-1114 HEELPGRSHIPAERE
+1114 HEEPPSRTHVQAERE
-1129 HRYGSPAGSGHASRS
+1129 HRYGSPATSGHASRS
-1144 PYPELPLKKE
+1144 PYPELSLKKE
-1154 VKVKEEPEL
+1154 VKIKEEPEL
-1163 TGFEGALRTG
+1163 PGFEGALRTG
-1173 PPFHST
+1173 ASYHST

-1207 VAAPPSAASYAA
+1207 VATPPSAASYAA

-1242 LETSSPAATAA
+1242 LETPSPAAAAAAA

-1267 PHPSLMAYPRHPNG
+1267 PHPSLMAYPRHQNG
-1281 LLAKATPAAA
+1281 LLAKATPS
-1291 AAAAA
+1291 

-1312 NARPC
+1312 NTRPC

-1326 ELAAYKDRDSR
+1326 ELAASYKDRDSR

>member
-1 MEGTAAAPAPCWSG
+1 MEGTAAAPAHCWSG

-22 TRRQR
+22 ARRQR

-41 RGSRPGDGSRR
+41 RGGRPGNSSHRVVS
-52 GLLSSSSSGSDSEG
+52 SSSSSGSDSEG

-71 PVAPGKGHSLQKHQ
+71 PMAPGKSRPLQQ

-99 PSGSSCSRDEEE
+99 PSGSSCSREEEE

-160 GNNSDPEDE
+160 GNNSEHEDE
-169 DGSSEKGRSRERAVR
+169 DGCSEKGRSRSCGGERALR
-184 KRTKKRH
+184 KRSKRRH

-196 QSYLETGYICDTESD
+196 QTYLETGYLCDTESD
-211 PEEQAS
+211 REEQAS
-217 VDDLEQSFTV
+217 IDDLEHSFTV

-278 EPPSQAAAAPAPA
+278 EPPSQAAAAPVPP

-299 APPPTRTRAQTP
+299 APPPARTRAQTP

-324 PPMPQGGAVPHNLTQ
+324 PPTPQGGPAPHNLPQ

-352 TQAPYTV
+352 TQAPYAV

-382 SPSSSQLPHRPSTP
+382 SPSSSQVPHRPSTP
-396 SLALPPHAFPPTLR
+396 SLALPPHAFPSTLR

-469 AAAIRPL
+469 AATIRPL

-500 FPPGMVPTAS
+500 FPPGMVPTPSSAVF
-510 PAMYEKYPGKMDGLL
+510 EKYPGKMDGLL

-547 VTFGSLQGAFQPKVK
+547 VTFGSLQGAFQPK
-562 PPDIVDKWAFL
+562 
-573 FFLSWKGGSSRIQG
+573 
-587 SWVPPPQPP
+587 
-596 GGFLDS
+596 
-602 WGIYVKSWGE
+602 
-612 QSMWMRGARVTGEKW
+612 
-627 SPKAFEHEEQVL
+627 
-639 GLLGSSAGSGKEV
+639 
-652 GPRGAS
+652 
-658 LVIRRA
+658 
-664 CVCVCVCVCVR
+664 
-675 ERERERERDVLH
+675 
-687 GLHGVAF
+687 
-694 SPRPEVDREAG
+694 
-705 SQSSS
+705 
-710 IAGLG
+710 
-715 SQDSMRKTE
+715 
-724 KAECKNGF
+724 
-732 LTSAKRIAR
+732 
-741 FSVCLAEGSE
+741 
-751 CGERRVILSS
+751 
-761 LSPLDPLFL
+761 
-770 PQSTNP
+770 STNP

-782 GAVPPTLSQ
+782 GTVPATLSQ

-832 ACAASPLRLRTVMG
+832 AYTASLLRLHTVTG
-846 CGAAPAGSRQRVAA
+846 CGAAPVRGHLRVTANNRRGA
-860 SNGRSFSHSALLMSV
+860 SLSSPLMSV
-875 LDPGSKA
+875 LDPGSKS
-882 GSLVQ
+882 GFMMQ
-887 GDPQKLDFRN
+887 GDPHKLDFRN
-897 DLLTG
+897 DLLAG

-912 PHSQEL
+912 PHGQDL

-925 TASGAIHH
+925 TASGVVH
-933 PGSGTSFGPAGTPHG
+933 PGGASSFGPASTPHG
-948 SFLSPSPHIGK
+948 SFLSPSPHI
-959 SWRTRMPGPVGQDPA
+959 
-974 SSVRLFTPLLAS
+974 
-986 FPDPFGRP
+986 DPFGRP
-994 PSFASLGALSNGA
+994 PSFTSLGALSNGA
-1007 FGGLGNPSFNSSA
+1007 FGGLGNPSFNSST

-1025 DSPGA
+1025 ESPGA
-1030 PAFPSPHEAWNRL
+1030 PPFPSPHEAWNRL

-1054 AWPKGGA
+1054 AWPKGGT
-1061 GDGAE
+1061 GDGTE
-1066 RGGTQHEKESEKP
+1066 RGGSQHDKESEKP
-1079 EGPVIKDEKDR
+1079 DGPAIKDEKDR

-1101 SPATPTPKNLALT
+1101 SPATPTPKNPALA
-1114 HEELPGRSHIPAERE
+1114 HEEPPGRPHMPTERD
-1129 HRYGSPAGSGHASRS
+1129 HRYGSPASSGHASRS
-1144 PYPELPLKKE
+1144 PYPELPLKE

-1163 TGFEGALRTG
+1163 TGFEGALRAG
-1173 PPFHST
+1173 PPYHST

-1207 VAAPPSAASYAA
+1207 VAAPPTAASYTA

-1232 LHPLQRLPRY
+1232 LHSIPRFPRY
-1242 LETSSPAATAA
+1242 LETPSPAAAAA

-1267 PHPSLMAYPRHPNG
+1267 PHPSLMAYPRHQNG
-1281 LLAKATPAAA
+1281 LLAKTAPS
-1291 AAAAA
+1291 AAA

-1326 ELAAYKDRDSR
+1326 ELAAAYKDRDSR

>member
-41 RGSRPGDGSRR
+41 RGGRPGDGSRR
-52 GLLSSSSSGSDSEG
+52 GLSSSSSGSDSEG

-71 PVAPGKGHSLQKHQ
+71 PVAPGKGRSLQQ

-160 GNNSDPEDE
+160 GNNSEPEDE

-191 KEPSL
+191 KE
-196 QSYLETGYICDTESD
+196 CDTESD

-227 STSKASGPIGA
+227 STSKAASGPIGA

-352 TQAPYTV
+352 TQAPYAV

-547 VTFGSLQGAFQPKVK
+547 VTFGSLQGAFQPK
-562 PPDIVDKWAFL
+562 
-573 FFLSWKGGSSRIQG
+573 
-587 SWVPPPQPP
+587 
-596 GGFLDS
+596 
-602 WGIYVKSWGE
+602 
-612 QSMWMRGARVTGEKW
+612 
-627 SPKAFEHEEQVL
+627 
-639 GLLGSSAGSGKEV
+639 
-652 GPRGAS
+652 
-658 LVIRRA
+658 
-664 CVCVCVCVCVR
+664 
-675 ERERERERDVLH
+675 
-687 GLHGVAF
+687 
-694 SPRPEVDREAG
+694 
-705 SQSSS
+705 
-710 IAGLG
+710 
-715 SQDSMRKTE
+715 
-724 KAECKNGF
+724 
-732 LTSAKRIAR
+732 
-741 FSVCLAEGSE
+741 
-751 CGERRVILSS
+751 
-761 LSPLDPLFL
+761 
-770 PQSTNP
+770 STNP

-832 ACAASPLRLRTVMG
+832 ACAASPLRLRSVMG

-860 SNGRSFSHSALLMSV
+860 SNGRSLSHSALLMSV
-875 LDPGSKA
+875 LDPGCKA

-933 PGSGTSFGPAGTPHG
+933 PGSGTSYGPAGTPHG

-974 SSVRLFTPLLAS
+974 SSIRLLTPLLAS

-1101 SPATPTPKNLALT
+1101 SPATPTPKNLQLA
-1114 HEELPGRSHIPAERE
+1114 HEEPPGRSHIPAERE

-1242 LETSSPAATAA
+1242 LETPSPAATAA

>member
-1 MEGTAAAPAPCWSG
+1 MEGTTAAPTPCWSG

-22 TRRQR
+22 ARRQR

-41 RGSRPGDGSRR
+41 RGSRLGEPPHR
-52 GLLSSSSSGSDSEG
+52 GLSSSSSSASDSEG

-71 PVAPGKGHSLQKHQ
+71 PVAPSKGHPL
-85 QQRRRRRPLRRRKR
+85 QQRRRRRPLRRRNR
-99 PSGSSCSRDEEE
+99 VSGSSCSREEEE

-135 KDATLKTPER
+135 
-145 LELRM
+145 
-150 KHSGKRKRGE
+150 
-160 GNNSDPEDE
+160 
-169 DGSSEKGRSRERAVR
+169 
-184 KRTKKRH
+184 
-191 KEPSL
+191 
-196 QSYLETGYICDTESD
+196 CDTESD

-217 VDDLEQSFTV
+217 IDDLEQSFTV

-238 LNGSCEAKLSVI
+238 LNGSCETKLSVI

-265 ADRDPLLVPFLPK
+265 ADRDSLLVPFLPK
-278 EPPSQAAAAPAPA
+278 EPPSQAATAPILA
-291 QALPPSPP
+291 QALTPSPP
-299 APPPTRTRAQTP
+299 TPPPVKTRAQTP
-311 NAVRGTPQPKGQL
+311 NTVRGTPQPKGQL
-324 PPMPQGGAVPHNLTQ
+324 PPMPQGGAVTHSLAQ

-352 TQAPYTV
+352 TQAPYSV

-396 SLALPPHAFPPTLR
+396 SLALPPHAFPSTLR
-410 PPSHHHPGM
+410 PSSHHHPGM

-457 RFLTAQGGADMG
+457 RFLTTQGGADMG

-500 FPPGMVPTAS
+500 FPSSMVPTPS

-525 RHNFYAAFPPTVSG
+525 RHNFYPAYPPTVSG

-547 VTFGSLQGAFQPKVK
+547 VNFGSLQGAFQPK
-562 PPDIVDKWAFL
+562 
-573 FFLSWKGGSSRIQG
+573 
-587 SWVPPPQPP
+587 
-596 GGFLDS
+596 
-602 WGIYVKSWGE
+602 
-612 QSMWMRGARVTGEKW
+612 
-627 SPKAFEHEEQVL
+627 
-639 GLLGSSAGSGKEV
+639 
-652 GPRGAS
+652 
-658 LVIRRA
+658 
-664 CVCVCVCVCVR
+664 
-675 ERERERERDVLH
+675 
-687 GLHGVAF
+687 
-694 SPRPEVDREAG
+694 
-705 SQSSS
+705 
-710 IAGLG
+710 
-715 SQDSMRKTE
+715 
-724 KAECKNGF
+724 
-732 LTSAKRIAR
+732 
-741 FSVCLAEGSE
+741 
-751 CGERRVILSS
+751 
-761 LSPLDPLFL
+761 
-770 PQSTNP
+770 STNP

-782 GAVPPTLSQ
+782 GAVPPSISQ
-791 KGTQLTDPFR
+791 KGTQITDPFR

-822 RHQEKMKVGW
+822 RHQEKIK
-832 ACAASPLRLRTVMG
+832 
-846 CGAAPAGSRQRVAA
+846 
-860 SNGRSFSHSALLMSV
+860 LM
-875 LDPGSKA
+875 
-882 GSLVQ
+882 Q
-887 GDPQKLDFRN
+887 GDPHKLDFRN

-902 LPGTGAFGSL
+902 LPETGAFGGL

-925 TASGAIHH
+925 TAAGVVH
-933 PGSGTSFGPAGTPHG
+933 PGNAPSFGPAATPHG
-948 SFLSPSPHIGK
+948 SFLNPSPHI
-959 SWRTRMPGPVGQDPA
+959 
-974 SSVRLFTPLLAS
+974 
-986 FPDPFGRP
+986 DPFGRP
-994 PSFASLGALSNGA
+994 PSFASLAALSNGA

-1054 AWPKGGA
+1054 AWPKGG
-1061 GDGAE
+1061 GNDGTE
-1066 RGGTQHEKESEKP
+1066 RGSSQLDKENEKS

-1090 DALFSRHPLRA
+1090 DSGFFSRHSLRS
-1101 SPATPTPKNLALT
+1101 SPATPTSKNPSLI
-1114 HEELPGRSHIPAERE
+1114 HEEPPSRAHVQAERE
-1129 HRYGSPAGSGHASRS
+1129 HRYGSPASSGHASRS

-1154 VKVKEEPEL
+1154 VKVKEEPDL
-1163 TGFEGALRTG
+1163 PGFEGALRTG
-1173 PPFHST
+1173 ASYHST
-1179 LHVSHPLGTLAVFE
+1179 LHVSHPLGPLAVFE

-1242 LETSSPAATAA
+1242 LETPSPAAAAA

-1267 PHPSLMAYPRHPNG
+1267 PHPSLMAYPRHQNG
-1281 LLAKATPAAA
+1281 LLAKATPS
-1291 AAAAA
+1291 

-1326 ELAAYKDRDSR
+1326 ELAASYKDRDSR

>member
-1 MEGTAAAPAPCWSG
+1 MEGTAAAAPVPCWSG

-22 TRRQR
+22 ARRQR

-41 RGSRPGDGSRR
+41 RGGRAGDASHR
-52 GLLSSSSSGSDSEG
+52 GILSSSSSGSDSEG

-71 PVAPGKGHSLQKHQ
+71 PVAPGKGRPIQQQ
-85 QQRRRRRPLRRRKR
+85 QQRRRRRPLRRKKA
-99 PSGSSCSRDEEE
+99 SGSSCSREEEE

-160 GNNSDPEDE
+160 GNNSEPEDE
-169 DGSSEKGRSRERAVR
+169 DGSSEKGRSRSCGGERAPT
-184 KRTKKRH
+184 KRSKRRH
-191 KEPSL
+191 EETSL

-217 VDDLEQSFTV
+217 IDDLDPSFTV

-265 ADRDPLLVPFLPK
+265 ADRDALLVPFLPK
-278 EPPSQAAAAPAPA
+278 EPPSQAAAAPVPA

-299 APPPTRTRAQTP
+299 VLPPARTRAQTP
-311 NAVRGTPQPKGQL
+311 NTAVRGTPQPKGPL
-324 PPMPQGGAVPHNLTQ
+324 PPTPQGGPVPHSLSQ

-346 PPFASQ
+346 PPFTSQ
-352 TQAPYTV
+352 TQGPYAV
-359 GLDLSTGGCSRGAAH
+359 GLDLSTGGCSRSAAH
-374 PKPILPPC
+374 PKSILPPC

-396 SLALPPHAFPPTLR
+396 SLALPPHAFPSTLR

-457 RFLTAQGGADMG
+457 RFLTPQGGADMG
-469 AAAIRPL
+469 AATIRPL

-500 FPPGMVPTAS
+500 FPPGMVPTPSSAVF
-510 PAMYEKYPGKMDGLL
+510 EKYPGKMDGLL

-547 VTFGSLQGAFQPKVK
+547 VTFGSLQGAFQPK
-562 PPDIVDKWAFL
+562 
-573 FFLSWKGGSSRIQG
+573 
-587 SWVPPPQPP
+587 
-596 GGFLDS
+596 
-602 WGIYVKSWGE
+602 
-612 QSMWMRGARVTGEKW
+612 
-627 SPKAFEHEEQVL
+627 
-639 GLLGSSAGSGKEV
+639 
-652 GPRGAS
+652 
-658 LVIRRA
+658 
-664 CVCVCVCVCVR
+664 
-675 ERERERERDVLH
+675 
-687 GLHGVAF
+687 
-694 SPRPEVDREAG
+694 
-705 SQSSS
+705 
-710 IAGLG
+710 
-715 SQDSMRKTE
+715 
-724 KAECKNGF
+724 
-732 LTSAKRIAR
+732 
-741 FSVCLAEGSE
+741 
-751 CGERRVILSS
+751 
-761 LSPLDPLFL
+761 
-770 PQSTNP
+770 STNP

-782 GAVPPTLSQ
+782 GTVPPTMSQ
-791 KGTQLTDPFR
+791 KGAQLTDPFR

-832 ACAASPLRLRTVMG
+832 ACAASSLRLRTVTG
-846 CGAAPAGSRQRVAA
+846 YGAAPTGARQRVVA
-860 SNGRSFSHSALLMSV
+860 SNGRGFSPSALLMSV
-875 LDPGSKA
+875 LDPGSEA
-882 GSLVQ
+882 GSLMQ
-887 GDPQKLDFRN
+887 GDPHKLDFRN
-897 DLLTG
+897 DLLAG
-902 LPGTGAFGSL
+902 LPGTGVFGGL
-912 PHSQEL
+912 PHAQEM

-925 TASGAIHH
+925 TASGVVH
-933 PGSGTSFGPAGTPHG
+933 PGSGASFGPPGTPHG
-948 SFLSPSPHIGK
+948 SFLSPGPHI
-959 SWRTRMPGPVGQDPA
+959 
-974 SSVRLFTPLLAS
+974 
-986 FPDPFGRP
+986 DPFSRP

-1007 FGGLGNPSFNSSA
+1007 FGGLGSPSFNSSA

-1030 PAFPSPHEAWNRL
+1030 PPFPNPHDTWNRL

-1054 AWPKGGA
+1054 AWPKSGT
-1061 GDGAE
+1061 GDGTE
-1066 RGGTQHEKESEKP
+1066 RGGPQHDKEGEKP
-1079 EGPVIKDEKDR
+1079 DGPVIKDEKDR
-1090 DALFSRHPLRA
+1090 DVLFSRHPLRA
-1101 SPATPTPKNLALT
+1101 SPATPTPKNSALA
-1114 HEELPGRSHIPAERE
+1114 HEEPPGRPHVPVERD
-1129 HRYGSPAGSGHASRS
+1129 HRYGSPASSGHASRS

-1173 PPFHST
+1173 APYHST

-1219 LEAWREPYHRGLE
+1219 LEAWREPYHRRLE
-1232 LHPLQRLPRY
+1232 LHSLQRQPLY
-1242 LETSSPAATAA
+1242 LEAPSPAAAAA
-1253 EDYERARLYGLAPP
+1253 EDYGRLYGLAPP
-1267 PHPSLMAYPRHPNG
+1267 PHPGLMAYPRHQNG
-1281 LLAKATPAAA
+1281 LLAKAAPSAAA
-1291 AAAAA
+1291 AA
-1296 AAVGL
+1296 L

-1326 ELAAYKDRDSR
+1326 ELAAAYKDRDSR

>member
-22 TRRQR
+22 ARRQR

-34 ESRCTRR
+34 ESRCARR
-41 RGSRPGDGSRR
+41 RGGHPGDGSRR
-52 GLLSSSSSGSDSEG
+52 GLSSSSSSGSDSEG

-71 PVAPGKGHSLQKHQ
+71 PVAPGKGRPLQ

-99 PSGSSCSRDEEE
+99 VSGSSCSREEEE

-160 GNNSDPEDE
+160 GNNTEPEDE

-191 KEPSL
+191 KEPSV

-299 APPPTRTRAQTP
+299 APPPARTQAQTP

-324 PPMPQGGAVPHNLTQ
+324 PPTPQGGAVPHNLTQ

-352 TQAPYTV
+352 MQAPYAV

-437 HPAAAAAISEQELIR
+437 HPAAAAAMSEQELIR

-500 FPPGMVPTAS
+500 FPSGMVPTPS

-547 VTFGSLQGAFQPKVK
+547 VTFGSLQGAFQPK
-562 PPDIVDKWAFL
+562 
-573 FFLSWKGGSSRIQG
+573 
-587 SWVPPPQPP
+587 
-596 GGFLDS
+596 
-602 WGIYVKSWGE
+602 
-612 QSMWMRGARVTGEKW
+612 
-627 SPKAFEHEEQVL
+627 
-639 GLLGSSAGSGKEV
+639 
-652 GPRGAS
+652 
-658 LVIRRA
+658 
-664 CVCVCVCVCVR
+664 
-675 ERERERERDVLH
+675 
-687 GLHGVAF
+687 
-694 SPRPEVDREAG
+694 
-705 SQSSS
+705 
-710 IAGLG
+710 
-715 SQDSMRKTE
+715 
-724 KAECKNGF
+724 
-732 LTSAKRIAR
+732 
-741 FSVCLAEGSE
+741 
-751 CGERRVILSS
+751 
-761 LSPLDPLFL
+761 
-770 PQSTNP
+770 STNP

-822 RHQEKMKVGW
+822 RHQEKMK
-832 ACAASPLRLRTVMG
+832 
-846 CGAAPAGSRQRVAA
+846 
-860 SNGRSFSHSALLMSV
+860 LM
-875 LDPGSKA
+875 
-882 GSLVQ
+882 Q
-887 GDPQKLDFRN
+887 GDPHKLDFRN

-925 TASGAIHH
+925 TASGAVH
-933 PGSGTSFGPAGTPHG
+933 PGSGSSFGPAGTPHG
-948 SFLSPSPHIGK
+948 SFLSPSPHI
-959 SWRTRMPGPVGQDPA
+959 
-974 SSVRLFTPLLAS
+974 
-986 FPDPFGRP
+986 DPFGRP

-1030 PAFPSPHEAWNRL
+1030 PPFPSPHEAWNRL

-1054 AWPKGGA
+1054 AWPKGGT

-1090 DALFSRHPLRA
+1090 ETLFSRHPLRA
-1101 SPATPTPKNLALT
+1101 SPATPTPKNPALA
-1114 HEELPGRSHIPAERE
+1114 HEEPPGRPHMPAERE
-1129 HRYGSPAGSGHASRS
+1129 HRYGSPASSGHASRS

-1207 VAAPPSAASYAA
+1207 VAAAPPSAASYAA
-1219 LEAWREPYHRGLE
+1219 LEAWREPYHRSLE

-1242 LETSSPAATAA
+1242 LETPSPAATAA

-1267 PHPSLMAYPRHPNG
+1267 PHPSLMAYPRHQNG
-1281 LLAKATPAAA
+1281 LLAKATPS

-1312 NARPC
+1312 NARSC

-1326 ELAAYKDRDSR
+1326 ELAAAYKDRDSR

>member
-15 GGGSSSR
+15 GGGSSGR
-22 TRRQR
+22 ARRQR

-41 RGSRPGDGSRR
+41 RGSRPGDVSHR
-52 GLLSSSSSGSDSEG
+52 GLSSSSSSGSDSEG

-71 PVAPGKGHSLQKHQ
+71 PVAPGKARPLQ

-99 PSGSSCSRDEEE
+99 ASGSSCSQEEEE

-150 KHSGKRKRGE
+150 KQSGKRKRGE
-160 GNNSDPEDE
+160 GNNSEPEDD
-169 DGSSEKGRSRERAVR
+169 DGSSEKGRSRGCGGERAMR
-184 KRTKKRH
+184 KCSKRRR

-196 QSYLETGYICDTESD
+196 QSFLETGYICDTESD

-265 ADRDPLLVPFLPK
+265 ADRDPLIVPFLPK
-278 EPPSQAAAAPAPA
+278 EPPSQAAVAPVPT

-299 APPPTRTRAQTP
+299 APPSTRTRAQTP
-311 NAVRGTPQPKGQL
+311 NTVHGTPQPKGHP
-324 PPMPQGGAVPHNLTQ
+324 PPMPQGGSVPHNLMQ
-339 SQLHMKV
+339 NQLHMKV

-352 TQAPYTV
+352 TQASYTV

-396 SLALPPHAFPPTLR
+396 SLALPPHAFPPSLR

-457 RFLTAQGGADMG
+457 RFLAGQGGPEM

-500 FPPGMVPTAS
+500 FPPGMVPAPS
-510 PAMYEKYPGKMDGLL
+510 PAMFEKYPGKMDGLL

-539 ISPVLPPA
+539 IPPVLPPA
-547 VTFGSLQGAFQPKVK
+547 VTFGSLQGAFQPK
-562 PPDIVDKWAFL
+562 
-573 FFLSWKGGSSRIQG
+573 
-587 SWVPPPQPP
+587 
-596 GGFLDS
+596 
-602 WGIYVKSWGE
+602 
-612 QSMWMRGARVTGEKW
+612 
-627 SPKAFEHEEQVL
+627 
-639 GLLGSSAGSGKEV
+639 
-652 GPRGAS
+652 
-658 LVIRRA
+658 
-664 CVCVCVCVCVR
+664 
-675 ERERERERDVLH
+675 
-687 GLHGVAF
+687 
-694 SPRPEVDREAG
+694 
-705 SQSSS
+705 
-710 IAGLG
+710 
-715 SQDSMRKTE
+715 
-724 KAECKNGF
+724 
-732 LTSAKRIAR
+732 
-741 FSVCLAEGSE
+741 
-751 CGERRVILSS
+751 
-761 LSPLDPLFL
+761 
-770 PQSTNP
+770 STNP

-782 GAVPPTLSQ
+782 GAVPPSLSQ

-832 ACAASPLRLRTVMG
+832 ACAASSLRLHTMMG
-846 CGAAPAGSRQRVAA
+846 SGPAPAGGHQRVAA
-860 SNGRSFSHSALLMSV
+860 SHGRGLSSSALLMSV
-875 LDPGSKA
+875 PAPGCKS
-882 GSLVQ
+882 GF
-887 GDPQKLDFRN
+887 GDAPKLDFRN
-897 DLLTG
+897 DLLTC

-925 TASGAIHH
+925 TTSGAVH
-933 PGSGTSFGPAGTPHG
+933 PGSGSSFGPTSTPHG
-948 SFLSPSPHIGK
+948 SFLSPSPHI
-959 SWRTRMPGPVGQDPA
+959 
-974 SSVRLFTPLLAS
+974 
-986 FPDPFGRP
+986 DPFGRP

-1007 FGGLGNPSFNSSA
+1007 FGGLGNPSFNPAS

-1030 PAFPSPHEAWNRL
+1030 PAYPSPHEAWNRL

-1054 AWPKGGA
+1054 PWPKGGT
-1061 GDGAE
+1061 GEGAE
-1066 RGGTQHEKESEKP
+1066 RGGTQHDKESEKP

-1090 DALFSRHPLRA
+1090 DTLFSRHPLRA
-1101 SPATPTPKNLALT
+1101 SPATPTGKNPVLG
-1114 HEELPGRSHIPAERE
+1114 HEELPGRSHVAAERE
-1129 HRYGSPAGSGHASRS
+1129 HRYGSPASSSHASRS
-1144 PYPELPLKKE
+1144 PYPEPPLKKE

-1163 TGFEGALRTG
+1163 TGFEGALRAG
-1173 PPFHST
+1173 APFHST
-1179 LHVSHPLGTLAVFE
+1179 LHVSHPLGTLAMFE

-1207 VAAPPSAASYAA
+1207 VAGPPSAASYAA

-1232 LHPLQRLPRY
+1232 LHPLQRLPRF
-1242 LETSSPAATAA
+1242 LETPSPAAA
-1253 EDYERARLYGLAPP
+1253 EEYERARIYGLPP
-1267 PHPSLMAYPRHPNG
+1267 PTHPSLMAYSRHQNG
-1281 LLAKATPAAA
+1281 LLAKATSSAT
-1291 AAAAA
+1291 A

-1326 ELAAYKDRDSR
+1326 ELAAAYKDRDSR

>member
-41 RGSRPGDGSRR
+41 RGGRPGDGSRR

-71 PVAPGKGHSLQKHQ
+71 PVAPGKGRSLQQ

-99 PSGSSCSRDEEE
+99 PSGSSCSRDEE

-160 GNNSDPEDE
+160 GNNSEPEDE

-191 KEPSL
+191 KE
-196 QSYLETGYICDTESD
+196 CDTESD

-217 VDDLEQSFTV
+217 IDDLEQSFTV
-227 STSKASGPIGA
+227 STSKAASGPIGA

-311 NAVRGTPQPKGQL
+311 NAVCGTPQPKGQL

-352 TQAPYTV
+352 TQAPYAV

-547 VTFGSLQGAFQPKVK
+547 VTFGSLQGAFQPK
-562 PPDIVDKWAFL
+562 
-573 FFLSWKGGSSRIQG
+573 
-587 SWVPPPQPP
+587 
-596 GGFLDS
+596 
-602 WGIYVKSWGE
+602 
-612 QSMWMRGARVTGEKW
+612 
-627 SPKAFEHEEQVL
+627 
-639 GLLGSSAGSGKEV
+639 
-652 GPRGAS
+652 
-658 LVIRRA
+658 
-664 CVCVCVCVCVR
+664 
-675 ERERERERDVLH
+675 
-687 GLHGVAF
+687 
-694 SPRPEVDREAG
+694 
-705 SQSSS
+705 
-710 IAGLG
+710 
-715 SQDSMRKTE
+715 
-724 KAECKNGF
+724 
-732 LTSAKRIAR
+732 
-741 FSVCLAEGSE
+741 
-751 CGERRVILSS
+751 
-761 LSPLDPLFL
+761 
-770 PQSTNP
+770 STNP

-832 ACAASPLRLRTVMG
+832 ACATSPLRLRTVMG

-860 SNGRSFSHSALLMSV
+860 SNGRSLSHSALLMSV
-875 LDPGSKA
+875 LDPGFKA

-974 SSVRLFTPLLAS
+974 SSIRLFTPLLAS

-1030 PAFPSPHEAWNRL
+1030 PSFPSPHEAWNRL

-1101 SPATPTPKNLALT
+1101 SPATPTPKNLALA
-1114 HEELPGRSHIPAERE
+1114 HEEPPGRSHIPAERE

-1193 RPQAGT
+1193 RPQTGT

-1242 LETSSPAATAA
+1242 LETPSPAATAA

>member
-15 GGGSSSR
+15 GGGSSGR
-22 TRRQR
+22 ARRQR

-34 ESRCTRR
+34 ESRCTRH
-41 RGSRPGDGSRR
+41 RGSRPGDVSHR
-52 GLLSSSSSGSDSEG
+52 GLSSSSSSGSDSEG

-71 PVAPGKGHSLQKHQ
+71 PVAPGKAHPLQ

-99 PSGSSCSRDEEE
+99 ASGSSCSREEEE

-135 KDATLKTPER
+135 KEATMKTPER

-150 KHSGKRKRGE
+150 KQSGKRKRDE
-160 GNNSDPEDE
+160 GNNSEPEDD
-169 DGSSEKGRSRERAVR
+169 DGNSEKSRSRRCGGERALR
-184 KRTKKRH
+184 KYSKRRR
-191 KEPSL
+191 KEPSF
-196 QSYLETGYICDTESD
+196 QSFLETGYICDTESD

-217 VDDLEQSFTV
+217 IDDLEQSFTV

-265 ADRDPLLVPFLPK
+265 ADRDPLIVPFLPK
-278 EPPSQAAAAPAPA
+278 EPPSQAAVAPVPA

-299 APPPTRTRAQTP
+299 VPPSTRTRAQTP
-311 NAVRGTPQPKGQL
+311 NTVHGTPQSKGQ
-324 PPMPQGGAVPHNLTQ
+324 PPAMPHGGPVPHNLMPT
-339 SQLHMKV
+339 QLHMKV

-396 SLALPPHAFPPTLR
+396 SLALPPHAFPPSLR

-437 HPAAAAAISEQELIR
+437 HPSAAAAISEQELIR

-457 RFLTAQGGADMG
+457 RFLAGQGGPEM
-469 AAAIRPL
+469 AAATIRPL

-500 FPPGMVPTAS
+500 FPPGMVPAPS
-510 PAMYEKYPGKMDGLL
+510 PAMFEKYPGKMDGLL

-539 ISPVLPPA
+539 IPPVLPPA
-547 VTFGSLQGAFQPKVK
+547 VTFGSLQGAFQPK
-562 PPDIVDKWAFL
+562 
-573 FFLSWKGGSSRIQG
+573 
-587 SWVPPPQPP
+587 
-596 GGFLDS
+596 
-602 WGIYVKSWGE
+602 
-612 QSMWMRGARVTGEKW
+612 
-627 SPKAFEHEEQVL
+627 
-639 GLLGSSAGSGKEV
+639 
-652 GPRGAS
+652 
-658 LVIRRA
+658 
-664 CVCVCVCVCVR
+664 
-675 ERERERERDVLH
+675 
-687 GLHGVAF
+687 
-694 SPRPEVDREAG
+694 
-705 SQSSS
+705 
-710 IAGLG
+710 
-715 SQDSMRKTE
+715 
-724 KAECKNGF
+724 
-732 LTSAKRIAR
+732 
-741 FSVCLAEGSE
+741 
-751 CGERRVILSS
+751 
-761 LSPLDPLFL
+761 
-770 PQSTNP
+770 STNP
-776 DLPSRL
+776 DLSSRL
-782 GAVPPTLSQ
+782 GAVPPGLSQ
-791 KGTQLTDPFR
+791 KGSQLTDPYR
-801 PTLRKPGK
+801 PALRKPGK

-832 ACAASPLRLRTVMG
+832 ACAASSLRLRAMMG
-846 CGAAPAGSRQRVAA
+846 SDAAPAGGLQRVAA
-860 SNGRSFSHSALLMSV
+860 SNGRGLSSSALLMSMPA
-875 LDPGSKA
+875 PGRKS
-882 GSLVQ
+882 GF
-887 GDPQKLDFRN
+887 GDVPKLDFRN
-897 DLLTG
+897 DLLTC

-912 PHSQEL
+912 PHNQEL

-925 TASGAIHH
+925 TTSGPVH
-933 PGSGTSFGPAGTPHG
+933 PGSGSSFGPASTPHG
-948 SFLSPSPHIGK
+948 SFLSPSPHI
-959 SWRTRMPGPVGQDPA
+959 
-974 SSVRLFTPLLAS
+974 
-986 FPDPFGRP
+986 DPFGRP

-1007 FGGLGNPSFNSSA
+1007 FGGLGNPSFNPAS

-1030 PAFPSPHEAWNRL
+1030 PSYPSPHDTWNRL

-1054 AWPKGGA
+1054 PWPKGGA
-1061 GDGAE
+1061 GDGPE
-1066 RGGTQHEKESEKP
+1066 RGGSQHDKESEKP

-1101 SPATPTPKNLALT
+1101 SPATPTPKNTVLG
-1114 HEELPGRSHIPAERE
+1114 HEEPPGRPHAAAERE
-1129 HRYGSPAGSGHASRS
+1129 HRYGSPASSSHASRS
-1144 PYPELPLKKE
+1144 PYPEPPLKKE

-1163 TGFEGALRTG
+1163 TGFEGALRAG
-1173 PPFHST
+1173 APFHST

-1207 VAAPPSAASYAA
+1207 VAGPPSAASYAA

-1232 LHPLQRLPRY
+1232 LHPLQRLPRF
-1242 LETSSPAATAA
+1242 LETPSPAANAA
-1253 EDYERARLYGLAPP
+1253 EDWLGERALDLHGP
-1267 PHPSLMAYPRHPNG
+1267 PHSG
-1281 LLAKATPAAA
+1281 TPASWLILDSELGCWR
-1291 AAAAA
+1291 
-1296 AAVGL
+1296 V
-1301 LSAPPPLIPAS
+1301 PPGQPQPW
-1312 NARPC
+1312 
-1317 SPRRAPDIR
+1317 D
-1326 ELAAYKDRDSR
+1326 Y

>member
-1 MEGTAAAPAPCWSG
+1 MEGTAAASALCWSG

-22 TRRQR
+22 TRRKR

-41 RGSRPGDGSRR
+41 RGGRPGDAPHC
-52 GLLSSSSSGSDSEG
+52 GLSSSSSSGSDSEG

-71 PVAPGKGHSLQKHQ
+71 PVAPGKGRPLQQ

-99 PSGSSCSRDEEE
+99 ASGSSCSRDEEEE

-160 GNNSDPEDE
+160 GNNSEPEDE
-169 DGSSEKGRSRERAVR
+169 DGSSEKGCAGERARR
-184 KRTKKRH
+184 KRNKRRH

-278 EPPSQAAAAPAPA
+278 EPPSQAAAAPVPA

-299 APPPTRTRAQTP
+299 APPPSRTRAQTP
-311 NAVRGTPQPKGQL
+311 NTLHGTPQPKGQL
-324 PPMPQGGAVPHNLTQ
+324 PPTPQGGAVPHNLTQ

-346 PPFASQ
+346 PPFTSQ
-352 TQAPYTV
+352 TQAPYAV

-396 SLALPPHAFPPTLR
+396 SLALPPHAFSSTLR
-410 PPSHHHPGM
+410 PPSHHPGM

-457 RFLTAQGGADMG
+457 RFLTAQGSADMG
-469 AAAIRPL
+469 ATAIRPL

-500 FPPGMVPTAS
+500 FPPGMVPTPS
-510 PAMYEKYPGKMDGLL
+510 PAMFDKYPGKMDGIL
-525 RHNFYAAFPPTVSG
+525 RHNLYTGYSPTVSG

-547 VTFGSLQGAFQPKVK
+547 VTFGSLQGAFQPK
-562 PPDIVDKWAFL
+562 
-573 FFLSWKGGSSRIQG
+573 
-587 SWVPPPQPP
+587 
-596 GGFLDS
+596 
-602 WGIYVKSWGE
+602 
-612 QSMWMRGARVTGEKW
+612 
-627 SPKAFEHEEQVL
+627 
-639 GLLGSSAGSGKEV
+639 
-652 GPRGAS
+652 
-658 LVIRRA
+658 
-664 CVCVCVCVCVR
+664 
-675 ERERERERDVLH
+675 
-687 GLHGVAF
+687 
-694 SPRPEVDREAG
+694 
-705 SQSSS
+705 
-710 IAGLG
+710 
-715 SQDSMRKTE
+715 
-724 KAECKNGF
+724 
-732 LTSAKRIAR
+732 
-741 FSVCLAEGSE
+741 
-751 CGERRVILSS
+751 
-761 LSPLDPLFL
+761 
-770 PQSTNP
+770 STNP

-782 GAVPPTLSQ
+782 ATVPPSLAQ
-791 KGTQLTDPFR
+791 KGTQLSDPFR

-822 RHQEKMKVGW
+822 RHQEKMK
-832 ACAASPLRLRTVMG
+832 
-846 CGAAPAGSRQRVAA
+846 
-860 SNGRSFSHSALLMSV
+860 LM
-875 LDPGSKA
+875 
-882 GSLVQ
+882 Q
-887 GDPQKLDFRN
+887 GDPHKLDFRN

-912 PHSQEL
+912 PHGQEL

-925 TASGAIHH
+925 TASGVVH
-933 PGSGTSFGPAGTPHG
+933 PGSGSSFGPASTPHG
-948 SFLSPSPHIGK
+948 SFLSPSPHI
-959 SWRTRMPGPVGQDPA
+959 
-974 SSVRLFTPLLAS
+974 
-986 FPDPFGRP
+986 DPFGRP

-1007 FGGLGNPSFNSSA
+1007 FGGLGNPSFNSTT

-1030 PAFPSPHEAWNRL
+1030 IGFPSPHETWNRL

-1054 AWPKGGA
+1054 AWPKGGT
-1061 GDGAE
+1061 GDGTE
-1066 RGGTQHEKESEKP
+1066 RGSTQHDKETEKP

-1101 SPATPTPKNLALT
+1101 SPATPTPKNTVLA
-1114 HEELPGRSHIPAERE
+1114 HEEPPGRPHVPAERE
-1129 HRYGSPAGSGHASRS
+1129 HRYGSPASSGHASRS

-1173 PPFHST
+1173 APYHST

-1242 LETSSPAATAA
+1242 LDTTSPAVA
-1253 EDYERARLYGLAPP
+1253 EDYERARLYGLPPP
-1267 PHPSLMAYPRHPNG
+1267 PHPGLMAYPRHQNG
-1281 LLAKATPAAA
+1281 LLAKATPSA

-1326 ELAAYKDRDSR
+1326 ELAAAYKDRDSR

>member
-41 RGSRPGDGSRR
+41 RGGRPGDGSRR

-71 PVAPGKGHSLQKHQ
+71 PVAPGKGRSLQQ

-99 PSGSSCSRDEEE
+99 PSGSSCSRDEE

-160 GNNSDPEDE
+160 GNNSEPEDE

-191 KEPSL
+191 KE
-196 QSYLETGYICDTESD
+196 CDTESD

-217 VDDLEQSFTV
+217 IDDLEQSFTV
-227 STSKASGPIGA
+227 STSKAASGPIGA

-352 TQAPYTV
+352 TQAPYAV

-547 VTFGSLQGAFQPKVK
+547 VTFGSLQGAFQPK
-562 PPDIVDKWAFL
+562 
-573 FFLSWKGGSSRIQG
+573 
-587 SWVPPPQPP
+587 
-596 GGFLDS
+596 
-602 WGIYVKSWGE
+602 
-612 QSMWMRGARVTGEKW
+612 
-627 SPKAFEHEEQVL
+627 
-639 GLLGSSAGSGKEV
+639 
-652 GPRGAS
+652 
-658 LVIRRA
+658 
-664 CVCVCVCVCVR
+664 
-675 ERERERERDVLH
+675 
-687 GLHGVAF
+687 
-694 SPRPEVDREAG
+694 
-705 SQSSS
+705 
-710 IAGLG
+710 
-715 SQDSMRKTE
+715 
-724 KAECKNGF
+724 
-732 LTSAKRIAR
+732 
-741 FSVCLAEGSE
+741 
-751 CGERRVILSS
+751 
-761 LSPLDPLFL
+761 
-770 PQSTNP
+770 STNP

-832 ACAASPLRLRTVMG
+832 ACATSPLRLRTVMG

-860 SNGRSFSHSALLMSV
+860 SNGRSLSHSALLMSV

-974 SSVRLFTPLLAS
+974 SSIRLFTPLLAS

-1030 PAFPSPHEAWNRL
+1030 PSFPSPHEAWNRL

-1101 SPATPTPKNLALT
+1101 SPATPTPKNLALA
-1114 HEELPGRSHIPAERE
+1114 HEEPPGRSHIPAERE

-1193 RPQAGT
+1193 RPQTGT

-1242 LETSSPAATAA
+1242 LETPSPAATAA

>member
-1 MEGTAAAPAPCWSG
+1 MEGTTAAPTPCWSG

-22 TRRQR
+22 ARRQR

-41 RGSRPGDGSRR
+41 RGSRLGEPPHR
-52 GLLSSSSSGSDSEG
+52 GLSSSSSSASDSEG

-71 PVAPGKGHSLQKHQ
+71 PVAPSKGHPL
-85 QQRRRRRPLRRRKR
+85 QQRRRRRPLRRRNR
-99 PSGSSCSRDEEE
+99 VSGSSCSREEEE

-135 KDATLKTPER
+135 
-145 LELRM
+145 
-150 KHSGKRKRGE
+150 
-160 GNNSDPEDE
+160 
-169 DGSSEKGRSRERAVR
+169 
-184 KRTKKRH
+184 
-191 KEPSL
+191 
-196 QSYLETGYICDTESD
+196 CDTESD

-217 VDDLEQSFTV
+217 IDDLEQSFTV

-265 ADRDPLLVPFLPK
+265 ADRDSLLVPFLPK
-278 EPPSQAAAAPAPA
+278 EPPSQAATAPILA
-291 QALPPSPP
+291 QALTPSPP
-299 APPPTRTRAQTP
+299 APPPVKTRAQTP
-311 NAVRGTPQPKGQL
+311 NTVRGTPQPKGQL
-324 PPMPQGGAVPHNLTQ
+324 PPMPQGGAVTHSLAQ

-352 TQAPYTV
+352 TQAPYSV

-396 SLALPPHAFPPTLR
+396 SLALPPHAFPSTLR
-410 PPSHHHPGM
+410 PSSHHHPGM

-457 RFLTAQGGADMG
+457 RFLTTQGGADMG

-500 FPPGMVPTAS
+500 FPSSMVPTPS

-525 RHNFYAAFPPTVSG
+525 RHNFYPAYPPTVSG

-547 VTFGSLQGAFQPKVK
+547 VNFGSLQGAFQPK
-562 PPDIVDKWAFL
+562 
-573 FFLSWKGGSSRIQG
+573 
-587 SWVPPPQPP
+587 
-596 GGFLDS
+596 
-602 WGIYVKSWGE
+602 
-612 QSMWMRGARVTGEKW
+612 
-627 SPKAFEHEEQVL
+627 
-639 GLLGSSAGSGKEV
+639 
-652 GPRGAS
+652 
-658 LVIRRA
+658 
-664 CVCVCVCVCVR
+664 
-675 ERERERERDVLH
+675 
-687 GLHGVAF
+687 
-694 SPRPEVDREAG
+694 
-705 SQSSS
+705 
-710 IAGLG
+710 
-715 SQDSMRKTE
+715 
-724 KAECKNGF
+724 
-732 LTSAKRIAR
+732 
-741 FSVCLAEGSE
+741 
-751 CGERRVILSS
+751 
-761 LSPLDPLFL
+761 
-770 PQSTNP
+770 STNP

-782 GAVPPTLSQ
+782 GAVPPSISQ
-791 KGTQLTDPFR
+791 KGTQITDPFR

-822 RHQEKMKVGW
+822 RHQEKIK
-832 ACAASPLRLRTVMG
+832 
-846 CGAAPAGSRQRVAA
+846 
-860 SNGRSFSHSALLMSV
+860 LM
-875 LDPGSKA
+875 
-882 GSLVQ
+882 Q
-887 GDPQKLDFRN
+887 GDPHKLDFRN

-902 LPGTGAFGSL
+902 LPEAGAFGSL

-925 TASGAIHH
+925 TAAGVVH
-933 PGSGTSFGPAGTPHG
+933 PGNAPSFGPAATPHG
-948 SFLSPSPHIGK
+948 SFLNPSPHI
-959 SWRTRMPGPVGQDPA
+959 
-974 SSVRLFTPLLAS
+974 
-986 FPDPFGRP
+986 DPFGRP
-994 PSFASLGALSNGA
+994 PSFASLAALSNGA

-1054 AWPKGGA
+1054 AWPKGG
-1061 GDGAE
+1061 GNDGTE
-1066 RGGTQHEKESEKP
+1066 RGSSQLDKESEKS

-1090 DALFSRHPLRA
+1090 DSGFFSRHSLRS
-1101 SPATPTPKNLALT
+1101 SPATPTSKNPSLI
-1114 HEELPGRSHIPAERE
+1114 HEEPPSRPHVQAERE
-1129 HRYGSPAGSGHASRS
+1129 HRYGSPASSGHASRS

-1154 VKVKEEPEL
+1154 VKVKEEPDL
-1163 TGFEGALRTG
+1163 PGFEGALRTG
-1173 PPFHST
+1173 ASYHST
-1179 LHVSHPLGTLAVFE
+1179 LHVSHPLGPLAVFE

-1242 LETSSPAATAA
+1242 LETPSPAAAAA

-1267 PHPSLMAYPRHPNG
+1267 PHPSLMAYPRHQNG
-1281 LLAKATPAAA
+1281 LLAKATPS
-1291 AAAAA
+1291 

-1326 ELAAYKDRDSR
+1326 ELAASYKDRDSR

>member
-1 MEGTAAAPAPCWSG
+1 MEGTTAVPTPCWSG

-22 TRRQR
+22 ARRQR

-34 ESRCTRR
+34 ESRCARR
-41 RGSRPGDGSRR
+41 RGSRLGDPPHR
-52 GLLSSSSSGSDSEG
+52 GLSSSSSSASDSEG

-71 PVAPGKGHSLQKHQ
+71 PMAPSKGRPLRHE
-85 QQRRRRRPLRRRKR
+85 RRRRRPLRRRKR
-99 PSGSSCSRDEEE
+99 VSGSSCSREEEE

-135 KDATLKTPER
+135 QLRYHSFYSEGRKSAAIIMPTLSLLQKDATLKTPER
-145 LELRM
+145 LELRL

-160 GNNSDPEDE
+160 GNNSEPEDE
-169 DGSSEKGRSRERAVR
+169 DEGSEKNRSQGFRGERALR
-184 KRTKKRH
+184 KRSKRRH

-217 VDDLEQSFTV
+217 IDDLEQSFTV

-265 ADRDPLLVPFLPK
+265 ADRESLLVPFLPK
-278 EPPSQAAAAPAPA
+278 EPPSQATAPILA
-291 QALPPSPP
+291 QALPPTPP
-299 APPPTRTRAQTP
+299 APPPVKTRAQTP
-311 NAVRGTPQPKGQL
+311 NTVRGAPQPKGQL
-324 PPMPQGGAVPHNLTQ
+324 PSMPQGGAVTHSLAQ

-352 TQAPYTV
+352 TQGPYSV

-374 PKPILPPC
+374 PKPVLPPC

-396 SLALPPHAFPPTLR
+396 SLALPPHAFPSTLR

-457 RFLTAQGGADMG
+457 RFLTTQGGADMG

-500 FPPGMVPTAS
+500 FPSSMVPTPS
-510 PAMYEKYPGKMDGLL
+510 PAM
-525 RHNFYAAFPPTVSG
+525 
-539 ISPVLPPA
+539 
-547 VTFGSLQGAFQPKVK
+547 
-562 PPDIVDKWAFL
+562 
-573 FFLSWKGGSSRIQG
+573 
-587 SWVPPPQPP
+587 
-596 GGFLDS
+596 
-602 WGIYVKSWGE
+602 
-612 QSMWMRGARVTGEKW
+612 
-627 SPKAFEHEEQVL
+627 
-639 GLLGSSAGSGKEV
+639 
-652 GPRGAS
+652 
-658 LVIRRA
+658 
-664 CVCVCVCVCVR
+664 
-675 ERERERERDVLH
+675 
-687 GLHGVAF
+687 
-694 SPRPEVDREAG
+694 
-705 SQSSS
+705 
-710 IAGLG
+710 
-715 SQDSMRKTE
+715 
-724 KAECKNGF
+724 
-732 LTSAKRIAR
+732 
-741 FSVCLAEGSE
+741 
-751 CGERRVILSS
+751 
-761 LSPLDPLFL
+761 
-770 PQSTNP
+770 STNS

-782 GAVPPTLSQ
+782 GAVPPSMSQ
-791 KGTQLTDPFR
+791 KGNQITDPFR
-801 PTLRKPGK
+801 PTLR
-809 WCAMHVRVAYMIL
+809 
-822 RHQEKMKVGW
+822 
-832 ACAASPLRLRTVMG
+832 
-846 CGAAPAGSRQRVAA
+846 
-860 SNGRSFSHSALLMSV
+860 LM
-875 LDPGSKA
+875 
-882 GSLVQ
+882 Q
-887 GDPQKLDFRN
+887 GDPHKLDFRN

-902 LPGTGAFGSL
+902 LPETGVFGSL

-925 TASGAIHH
+925 TAAGVVH
-933 PGSGTSFGPAGTPHG
+933 PGNAPSFGPAATPHG
-948 SFLSPSPHIGK
+948 SFLNPSPHI
-959 SWRTRMPGPVGQDPA
+959 
-974 SSVRLFTPLLAS
+974 
-986 FPDPFGRP
+986 DPFGRP

-1054 AWPKGGA
+1054 AWPKGG
-1061 GDGAE
+1061 GSDGTE
-1066 RGGTQHEKESEKP
+1066 RGSSQLDKESEKS

-1090 DALFSRHPLRA
+1090 DSGFFSRHSLRS
-1101 SPATPTPKNLALT
+1101 SPATPTSKNPSLI
-1114 HEELPGRSHIPAERE
+1114 HEEPPSRPHVQAERE
-1129 HRYGSPAGSGHASRS
+1129 HRYGSPASSGHASRS

-1154 VKVKEEPEL
+1154 VKIKEEPEL
-1163 TGFEGALRTG
+1163 TGFEGALRTSASY
-1173 PPFHST
+1173 HST

-1242 LETSSPAATAA
+1242 LETPSPAAAAA

-1267 PHPSLMAYPRHPNG
+1267 PHPSLMAYPRHQNG
-1281 LLAKATPAAA
+1281 LLAKATPSAAV
-1291 AAAAA
+1291 

-1326 ELAAYKDRDSR
+1326 ELAASYKDRDSR

>member
-1 MEGTAAAPAPCWSG
+1 MEGTAAAAPVPCWSG

-22 TRRQR
+22 ARRQR

-41 RGSRPGDGSRR
+41 RGGRAGDASHR
-52 GLLSSSSSGSDSEG
+52 GILSSSSSGSDSEG

-71 PVAPGKGHSLQKHQ
+71 PVAPGKGRPIQQQ
-85 QQRRRRRPLRRRKR
+85 QQRRRRRPLRRKKA
-99 PSGSSCSRDEEE
+99 SGSSCSREEEE

-160 GNNSDPEDE
+160 GNNSEPEDE
-169 DGSSEKGRSRERAVR
+169 DGSSEKGRSRSCGGERAPT
-184 KRTKKRH
+184 KRSKRRH
-191 KEPSL
+191 EETSL

-217 VDDLEQSFTV
+217 IDDLDPSFTV

-265 ADRDPLLVPFLPK
+265 ADRDALLVPFLPK
-278 EPPSQAAAAPAPA
+278 EPPSQAAAAPVPA

-299 APPPTRTRAQTP
+299 VLPPARTRAQTP
-311 NAVRGTPQPKGQL
+311 NTAVRGTPQPKGPL
-324 PPMPQGGAVPHNLTQ
+324 PPTPQGGPVPHSLSQ

-346 PPFASQ
+346 PPFTSQ
-352 TQAPYTV
+352 TQGPYAV
-359 GLDLSTGGCSRGAAH
+359 GLDLSTGGCSRSAAH
-374 PKPILPPC
+374 PKSILPPC

-396 SLALPPHAFPPTLR
+396 SLALPPHAFPSTLR

-457 RFLTAQGGADMG
+457 RFLTPQGGADMG
-469 AAAIRPL
+469 AATIRPL

-500 FPPGMVPTAS
+500 FPPGMVPTPSSAVF
-510 PAMYEKYPGKMDGLL
+510 EKYPGKMDGLL
-525 RHNFYAAFPPTVSG
+525 RHN
-539 ISPVLPPA
+539 
-547 VTFGSLQGAFQPKVK
+547 
-562 PPDIVDKWAFL
+562 
-573 FFLSWKGGSSRIQG
+573 
-587 SWVPPPQPP
+587 
-596 GGFLDS
+596 
-602 WGIYVKSWGE
+602 
-612 QSMWMRGARVTGEKW
+612 
-627 SPKAFEHEEQVL
+627 
-639 GLLGSSAGSGKEV
+639 
-652 GPRGAS
+652 
-658 LVIRRA
+658 
-664 CVCVCVCVCVR
+664 
-675 ERERERERDVLH
+675 
-687 GLHGVAF
+687 
-694 SPRPEVDREAG
+694 
-705 SQSSS
+705 
-710 IAGLG
+710 
-715 SQDSMRKTE
+715 
-724 KAECKNGF
+724 
-732 LTSAKRIAR
+732 
-741 FSVCLAEGSE
+741 
-751 CGERRVILSS
+751 
-761 LSPLDPLFL
+761 
-770 PQSTNP
+770 STNP

-782 GAVPPTLSQ
+782 GTVPPTMSQ
-791 KGTQLTDPFR
+791 KGAQLTDPFR

-822 RHQEKMKVGW
+822 RHQEKMK
-832 ACAASPLRLRTVMG
+832 
-846 CGAAPAGSRQRVAA
+846 
-860 SNGRSFSHSALLMSV
+860 LM
-875 LDPGSKA
+875 
-882 GSLVQ
+882 Q
-887 GDPQKLDFRN
+887 GDPHKLDFRN
-897 DLLTG
+897 DLLAG
-902 LPGTGAFGSL
+902 LPGTGVFGGL
-912 PHSQEL
+912 PHAQEM

-925 TASGAIHH
+925 TASGVVH
-933 PGSGTSFGPAGTPHG
+933 PGSGASFGPPGTPHG
-948 SFLSPSPHIGK
+948 SFLSPGPHI
-959 SWRTRMPGPVGQDPA
+959 
-974 SSVRLFTPLLAS
+974 
-986 FPDPFGRP
+986 DPFSRP

-1007 FGGLGNPSFNSSA
+1007 FGGLGSPSFNSSA

-1030 PAFPSPHEAWNRL
+1030 PPFPNPHDTWNRL

-1054 AWPKGGA
+1054 AWPKSGT
-1061 GDGAE
+1061 GDGTE
-1066 RGGTQHEKESEKP
+1066 RGGPQHDKEGEKP
-1079 EGPVIKDEKDR
+1079 DGPVIKDEKDR
-1090 DALFSRHPLRA
+1090 DVLFSRHPLRA
-1101 SPATPTPKNLALT
+1101 SPATPTPKNSALA
-1114 HEELPGRSHIPAERE
+1114 HEEPPGRPHVPVERD
-1129 HRYGSPAGSGHASRS
+1129 HRYGSPASSGHASRS

-1173 PPFHST
+1173 APYHST

-1219 LEAWREPYHRGLE
+1219 LEAWREPYHRRLE
-1232 LHPLQRLPRY
+1232 LHSLQRQPLY
-1242 LETSSPAATAA
+1242 LEAPSPAAAAA
-1253 EDYERARLYGLAPP
+1253 EDYGRLYGLAPP
-1267 PHPSLMAYPRHPNG
+1267 PHPGLMAYPRHQNG
-1281 LLAKATPAAA
+1281 LLAKAAPSAAA
-1291 AAAAA
+1291 AA
-1296 AAVGL
+1296 L

-1326 ELAAYKDRDSR
+1326 ELAAAYKDRDSR

>member
-1 MEGTAAAPAPCWSG
+1 MEGTAAASALCWSG
-15 GGGSSSR
+15 GGGSGSR
-22 TRRQR
+22 ARRKR

-41 RGSRPGDGSRR
+41 RGGRPGDAPHC
-52 GLLSSSSSGSDSEG
+52 GLSSSSSSGSDSEG

-71 PVAPGKGHSLQKHQ
+71 PVAPGKGRPLQQ

-99 PSGSSCSRDEEE
+99 ASGSSCSRDEEEE

-135 KDATLKTPER
+135 KDASLKTPER

-160 GNNSDPEDE
+160 GNNSEPEDE
-169 DGSSEKGRSRERAVR
+169 DGSSEKGRSRGCGGEGALR
-184 KRTKKRH
+184 KRSKRRH

-217 VDDLEQSFTV
+217 IDDLEQSFTV

-278 EPPSQAAAAPAPA
+278 EPPSQASAAPVPA

-299 APPPTRTRAQTP
+299 APPPARTRAQTP
-311 NAVRGTPQPKGQL
+311 NALRGTPQPKGQL
-324 PPMPQGGAVPHNLTQ
+324 PPTPQGGAVPHNLTQ

-352 TQAPYTV
+352 TQAPYAV

-396 SLALPPHAFPPTLR
+396 SLALPPHAFPSTLR
-410 PPSHHHPGM
+410 PPSHHHPPGM

-500 FPPGMVPTAS
+500 FPPGMVPAPS
-510 PAMYEKYPGKMDGLL
+510 PAVFEKYPGKMDGLL
-525 RHNFYAAFPPTVSG
+525 RHNFYAAYPPAVSG

-547 VTFGSLQGAFQPKVK
+547 VSFGSLQGAFQPK
-562 PPDIVDKWAFL
+562 
-573 FFLSWKGGSSRIQG
+573 
-587 SWVPPPQPP
+587 
-596 GGFLDS
+596 
-602 WGIYVKSWGE
+602 
-612 QSMWMRGARVTGEKW
+612 
-627 SPKAFEHEEQVL
+627 
-639 GLLGSSAGSGKEV
+639 
-652 GPRGAS
+652 
-658 LVIRRA
+658 
-664 CVCVCVCVCVR
+664 
-675 ERERERERDVLH
+675 
-687 GLHGVAF
+687 
-694 SPRPEVDREAG
+694 
-705 SQSSS
+705 
-710 IAGLG
+710 
-715 SQDSMRKTE
+715 
-724 KAECKNGF
+724 
-732 LTSAKRIAR
+732 
-741 FSVCLAEGSE
+741 
-751 CGERRVILSS
+751 
-761 LSPLDPLFL
+761 
-770 PQSTNP
+770 STNP

-782 GAVPPTLSQ
+782 AVPPSLAQ
-791 KGTQLTDPFR
+791 KGTQLADPFR

-832 ACAASPLRLRTVMG
+832 ACAASPLGLRPVTG
-846 CGAAPAGSRQRVAA
+846 CGAAPAGGRQRVAA
-860 SNGRSFSHSALLMSV
+860 RDRRGLSPTALPW
-875 LDPGSKA
+875 DPGSRS
-882 GSLVQ
+882 GSLMQ
-887 GDPQKLDFRN
+887 GDPHKLDFRN

-912 PHSQEL
+912 PHGQEL

-925 TASGAIHH
+925 TASGVVH
-933 PGSGTSFGPAGTPHG
+933 PGSGPSFGPASTPHG
-948 SFLSPSPHIGK
+948 SFLSPSPHI
-959 SWRTRMPGPVGQDPA
+959 
-974 SSVRLFTPLLAS
+974 
-986 FPDPFGRP
+986 DPFGRP

-1030 PAFPSPHEAWNRL
+1030 PGFPSPHEAWNRL

-1054 AWPKGGA
+1054 AWPKGGT

-1066 RGGTQHEKESEKP
+1066 RGSTQHDKESEKP

-1101 SPATPTPKNLALT
+1101 SPATPTPKNPALA
-1114 HEELPGRSHIPAERE
+1114 HDEPPGRPHVSVDRE
-1129 HRYGSPAGSGHASRS
+1129 HRYGSPASSGHASRS

-1173 PPFHST
+1173 APYHST

-1219 LEAWREPYHRGLE
+1219 LEAWREPYPRGLE

-1242 LETSSPAATAA
+1242 LETPSPAAA
-1253 EDYERARLYGLAPP
+1253 EDYERARLYGLPPP
-1267 PHPSLMAYPRHPNG
+1267 PHPGLMAYPRHQNG
-1281 LLAKATPAAA
+1281 LLAKATPSA

-1312 NARPC
+1312 NAQPC

-1326 ELAAYKDRDSR
+1326 ELAAAYKDRDSR

>member
-1 MEGTAAAPAPCWSG
+1 MEGTTAAPTPCWSG

-22 TRRQR
+22 ARRQR

-41 RGSRPGDGSRR
+41 RGSRLGEPPHR
-52 GLLSSSSSGSDSEG
+52 GLSSSSSSASDSEG

-71 PVAPGKGHSLQKHQ
+71 PVAPSKGHPL
-85 QQRRRRRPLRRRKR
+85 QQRRRRRPLRRRNR
-99 PSGSSCSRDEEE
+99 VSGSSCSREEEE

-135 KDATLKTPER
+135 
-145 LELRM
+145 
-150 KHSGKRKRGE
+150 
-160 GNNSDPEDE
+160 
-169 DGSSEKGRSRERAVR
+169 
-184 KRTKKRH
+184 
-191 KEPSL
+191 PSL

-217 VDDLEQSFTV
+217 IDDLEQSFTV

-238 LNGSCEAKLSVI
+238 LNGSCETKLSVI

-265 ADRDPLLVPFLPK
+265 ADRDSLLVPFLPK
-278 EPPSQAAAAPAPA
+278 EPPSQAATAPILA
-291 QALPPSPP
+291 QALTPSPP
-299 APPPTRTRAQTP
+299 TPPPVKTRAQTP
-311 NAVRGTPQPKGQL
+311 NTVRGTPQPKGQL
-324 PPMPQGGAVPHNLTQ
+324 PPMPQGGAVTHSLAQ

-352 TQAPYTV
+352 TQAPYSV

-396 SLALPPHAFPPTLR
+396 SLALPPHAFPSTLR
-410 PPSHHHPGM
+410 PSSHHHPGM

-457 RFLTAQGGADMG
+457 RFLTTQGGADMG

-500 FPPGMVPTAS
+500 FPSSMVPTPS

-525 RHNFYAAFPPTVSG
+525 RHNFYPAYPPTVSG

-547 VTFGSLQGAFQPKVK
+547 VNFGSLQGAFQPK
-562 PPDIVDKWAFL
+562 
-573 FFLSWKGGSSRIQG
+573 
-587 SWVPPPQPP
+587 
-596 GGFLDS
+596 
-602 WGIYVKSWGE
+602 
-612 QSMWMRGARVTGEKW
+612 
-627 SPKAFEHEEQVL
+627 
-639 GLLGSSAGSGKEV
+639 
-652 GPRGAS
+652 
-658 LVIRRA
+658 
-664 CVCVCVCVCVR
+664 
-675 ERERERERDVLH
+675 
-687 GLHGVAF
+687 
-694 SPRPEVDREAG
+694 
-705 SQSSS
+705 
-710 IAGLG
+710 
-715 SQDSMRKTE
+715 
-724 KAECKNGF
+724 
-732 LTSAKRIAR
+732 
-741 FSVCLAEGSE
+741 
-751 CGERRVILSS
+751 
-761 LSPLDPLFL
+761 
-770 PQSTNP
+770 STNP

-782 GAVPPTLSQ
+782 GAVPPSISQ
-791 KGTQLTDPFR
+791 KGTQITDPFR

-822 RHQEKMKVGW
+822 RHQEKIK
-832 ACAASPLRLRTVMG
+832 
-846 CGAAPAGSRQRVAA
+846 
-860 SNGRSFSHSALLMSV
+860 LM
-875 LDPGSKA
+875 
-882 GSLVQ
+882 Q
-887 GDPQKLDFRN
+887 GDPHKLDFRN

-902 LPGTGAFGSL
+902 LPETGAFGGL

-925 TASGAIHH
+925 TAAGVVH
-933 PGSGTSFGPAGTPHG
+933 PGNAPSFGPAATPHG
-948 SFLSPSPHIGK
+948 SFLNPSPHI
-959 SWRTRMPGPVGQDPA
+959 
-974 SSVRLFTPLLAS
+974 
-986 FPDPFGRP
+986 DPFGRP
-994 PSFASLGALSNGA
+994 PSFASLAALSNGA

-1054 AWPKGGA
+1054 AWPKGG
-1061 GDGAE
+1061 GNDGTE
-1066 RGGTQHEKESEKP
+1066 RGSSQLDKENEKS

-1090 DALFSRHPLRA
+1090 DSGFFSRHSLRS
-1101 SPATPTPKNLALT
+1101 SPATPTSKNPSLI
-1114 HEELPGRSHIPAERE
+1114 HEEPPSRAHVQAERE
-1129 HRYGSPAGSGHASRS
+1129 HRYGSPASSGHASRS

-1154 VKVKEEPEL
+1154 VKVKEEPDL
-1163 TGFEGALRTG
+1163 PGFEGALRTG
-1173 PPFHST
+1173 ASYHST
-1179 LHVSHPLGTLAVFE
+1179 LHVSHPLGPLAVFE

-1242 LETSSPAATAA
+1242 LETPSPAAAAA

-1267 PHPSLMAYPRHPNG
+1267 PHPSLMAYPRHQNG
-1281 LLAKATPAAA
+1281 LLAKATPS
-1291 AAAAA
+1291 

-1326 ELAAYKDRDSR
+1326 ELAASYKDRDSR

>member
-15 GGGSSSR
+15 GGGSSGR
-22 TRRQR
+22 ARRQR

-34 ESRCTRR
+34 ESRCTHR
-41 RGSRPGDGSRR
+41 RGSRPGDVSHR
-52 GLLSSSSSGSDSEG
+52 GLSSSSSSGSDTEG

-71 PVAPGKGHSLQKHQ
+71 PVAPGKARPLQ

-99 PSGSSCSRDEEE
+99 ASGSSCSREEEE

-150 KHSGKRKRGE
+150 KQSGKRKRGE
-160 GNNSDPEDE
+160 GNNSEPEDDE
-169 DGSSEKGRSRERAVR
+169 GNSEKGRRGCGGERALR
-184 KRTKKRH
+184 KRNKRRR
-191 KEPSL
+191 KEPSF
-196 QSYLETGYICDTESD
+196 QSFLETGYICDTESD

-217 VDDLEQSFTV
+217 IDDLEQSFTV

-265 ADRDPLLVPFLPK
+265 ADRDPLIVPFLPK
-278 EPPSQAAAAPAPA
+278 EPPSQAAVASVPT

-299 APPPTRTRAQTP
+299 APPSTRTRTQTP
-311 NAVRGTPQPKGQL
+311 NTVHGTPQPKGQP
-324 PPMPQGGAVPHNLTQ
+324 PPMPQGGSAPHNLTQ
-339 SQLHMKV
+339 NQLHMKV
-346 PPFASQ
+346 PTFASQ
-352 TQAPYTV
+352 TQAQYSV

-396 SLALPPHAFPPTLR
+396 SLALPPHAFPPSLR

-457 RFLTAQGGADMG
+457 RFLAGQGGPEMA

-500 FPPGMVPTAS
+500 FPPGMVPAPS
-510 PAMYEKYPGKMDGLL
+510 PAMFEKYPGKMDGLL

-539 ISPVLPPA
+539 IPPVLPPA
-547 VTFGSLQGAFQPKVK
+547 VTFGSLQGAFQPK
-562 PPDIVDKWAFL
+562 
-573 FFLSWKGGSSRIQG
+573 
-587 SWVPPPQPP
+587 
-596 GGFLDS
+596 
-602 WGIYVKSWGE
+602 
-612 QSMWMRGARVTGEKW
+612 
-627 SPKAFEHEEQVL
+627 
-639 GLLGSSAGSGKEV
+639 
-652 GPRGAS
+652 
-658 LVIRRA
+658 
-664 CVCVCVCVCVR
+664 
-675 ERERERERDVLH
+675 
-687 GLHGVAF
+687 
-694 SPRPEVDREAG
+694 
-705 SQSSS
+705 
-710 IAGLG
+710 
-715 SQDSMRKTE
+715 
-724 KAECKNGF
+724 
-732 LTSAKRIAR
+732 
-741 FSVCLAEGSE
+741 
-751 CGERRVILSS
+751 
-761 LSPLDPLFL
+761 
-770 PQSTNP
+770 STNP

-782 GAVPPTLSQ
+782 GAVPPNLSQ

-801 PTLRKPGK
+801 PTLR
-809 WCAMHVRVAYMIL
+809 
-822 RHQEKMKVGW
+822 
-832 ACAASPLRLRTVMG
+832 
-846 CGAAPAGSRQRVAA
+846 
-860 SNGRSFSHSALLMSV
+860 
-875 LDPGSKA
+875 
-882 GSLVQ
+882 
-887 GDPQKLDFRN
+887 GDTPKLDFRN
-897 DLLTG
+897 DLLTC

-912 PHSQEL
+912 PHNQEL

-925 TASGAIHH
+925 TASGAVH
-933 PGSGTSFGPAGTPHG
+933 PGSGSSFGPASTPHG
-948 SFLSPSPHIGK
+948 SFLSPSPHI
-959 SWRTRMPGPVGQDPA
+959 
-974 SSVRLFTPLLAS
+974 
-986 FPDPFGRP
+986 DPFGRP
-994 PSFASLGALSNGA
+994 TSFASLGALSNGA
-1007 FGGLGNPSFNSSA
+1007 FGGLANPSFNPAS

-1030 PAFPSPHEAWNRL
+1030 PAYPSPHETWNRL

-1054 AWPKGGA
+1054 PWPKGGT

-1066 RGGTQHEKESEKP
+1066 RGGTQHDKESEKP

-1101 SPATPTPKNLALT
+1101 SPATPTPKNPALA
-1114 HEELPGRSHIPAERE
+1114 HEEPPGRPHAAAERE
-1129 HRYGSPAGSGHASRS
+1129 HRYGSPASSSHASRS
-1144 PYPELPLKKE
+1144 PYPEPPLKKE

-1163 TGFEGALRTG
+1163 TGFEGALRAG
-1173 PPFHST
+1173 APFHST

-1207 VAAPPSAASYAA
+1207 VAGPPSAASYAA

-1232 LHPLQRLPRY
+1232 LHPLQRLPRF
-1242 LETSSPAATAA
+1242 LETPSPAATAA
-1253 EDYERARLYGLAPP
+1253 EDYERARIYGLPP
-1267 PHPSLMAYPRHPNG
+1267 PTHPSLMAYPRHQNG
-1281 LLAKATPAAA
+1281 LLAKATPT
-1291 AAAAA
+1291 A

-1326 ELAAYKDRDSR
+1326 ELAAAYKDRDSR